1 MKKMKKSK
9 SLFAAILAVLSIGL
23 VSCGNENNPSQPSNN
38 PTTPSNNSQT
48 PSVKNSYTFDVN
60 GELKE
65 GMTVTL
71 IFKNNGSAIVEQ
83 ASVVYSVDD
92 ASKATVSGNKI
103 TFTGNGTVKITAT
116 YKGETIEKTVEV
128 AEGEHIY
135 TIAEAK
141 AASSDLNNLI
151 KMRGKVTASLGK
163 SAYISDT
170 TGGAYIYNW
179 SFNSADTA
187 ITNKSFTVGQTV
199 DITAFIVH
207 SNSKDKNG
215 NQNERGLQISNWN
228 SEKRE
233 RVSGTSAIVS
243 TTEVEAMKPIELD
256 EAGYKALT
264 YDKVGNLYTFEAE
277 YVSGNPKEKGV
288 NVKFKL
294 GNTDIVLRTDK
305 YDPASPSDTLVTGK
319 KYKITAPLSW
329 FNGAQFAYAS
339 SGVSI
344 VEADAKP
351 LEVSYTGNA
360 YVGQK
365 VTLETTASGVKVT
378 EGVTYTI
385 EEGIDLASLENGVL
399 TITGE
404 GTIKVKATY
413 VKDGKTLTA
422 EVTIN
427 ATALALSKLSEL
439 KSMTSGKVKS
449 RGYVM
454 GYTGTPRIDYGL
466 YDKVFIADGE
476 DYFIL
481 YKVKPE
487 QLTGIN
493 VGDLIEFTGDI
504 SHFPNGSVTTYETR
518 NNVITK
524 LTEADPSIVKPTA
537 TELTSSSATF
547 TFGQDNISKA
557 YKINQGVVISNTEDS
572 SGNMTVKFTLGSNEY
587 DLFMD
592 SRDYEITKDP
602 FTKLTV
608 GTVFNANVFAA
619 ASNFFCPSNIEIIS
633 QQEVLTMDKE
643 KAEINIHG
651 NDKTLQLNA
660 TYTGG
665 SNTDPI
671 VWSSS
676 AESVATVDQNGLVTG
691 VAVGETIITAK
702 KSETLSVQAK
712 ITVVDENITKVKVSF
727 NSDIADLLTIDDSA
741 KTATLTTQGITFLIK
756 QEGSPT
762 PLSQMKDYLSS
773 SNSLRFYQGY
783 SMEISVASGTIKAI
797 KPDSYAKKA
806 FTAKNISSTDFTV
819 TDIDTVSMKNT
830 TSSKISMK
838 AVKQVQIFSLEFTL
852 GE

>member
-23 VSCGNENNPSQPSNN
+23 VSCGNESSQPSSN

-103 TFTGNGTVKITAT
+103 TFTGNGSVKITAT

-141 AASSDLNNLI
+141 AAKSDMNNLI

-179 SFNSADTA
+179 SFNDADTA

-207 SNSKDKNG
+207 STNG
-215 NQNERGLQISNWN
+215 GERGLQISNWN
-228 SEKRE
+228 SGS
-233 RVSGTSAIVS
+233 RVNGTSAIVS

-305 YDPASPSDTLVTGK
+305 YDPASPSDTLVAGK

-344 VEADAKP
+344 VEADSEP
-351 LEVSYTGNA
+351 LEVSYTGDA
-360 YVGQK
+360 YVGEF
-365 VTLETTASGVKVT
+365 VNLVTTASGVKVT

-385 EEGIDLASLENGVL
+385 EEGSNLASLANGVL

-427 ATALALSKLSEL
+427 ATVLTLSKLSEL
-439 KSMTSGKVKS
+439 KSMTEGKKVKS

-454 GYTGTPRIDYGL
+454 GYTETPGSKSGL

-476 DYFIL
+476 DYYIL
-481 YKVKPE
+481 YKVLPE

-493 VGDLIEFTGDI
+493 VGDLIEFTGYINNFKQSD
-504 SHFPNGSVTTYETR
+504 VTTYGTTS
-518 NNVITK
+518 NVITK
-524 LTEADPSIVKPTA
+524 LTEADSSIVKPTA
-537 TELTSSSATF
+537 TELTSSSAAF
-547 TFGQDNISKA
+547 AFGQTNISKA
-557 YKINQGVVISNTEDS
+557 YKINQGVVISNTKDS
-572 SGNMTVKFTLGSNEY
+572 KGNMIVEFTLGLNEY
-587 DLFMD
+587 ELFIN
-592 SRDYEITKDP
+592 SSDYDITKDS
-602 FTKLTV
+602 FTKLIP
-608 GTVFNANVFAA
+608 GAVFNADVFAA
-619 ASNFFCPSNIEIIS
+619 ATNFFCPSNIEITG

-643 KAEINIHG
+643 EGTINIHG
-651 NDKTLQLNA
+651 NDKTLQLKA
-660 TYTGG
+660 TYAGG

-676 AESVATVDQNGLVTG
+676 AESVATVDQNGLVNG

-702 KSETLSVQAK
+702 KSETLKVQAK
-712 ITVVDENITKVKVSF
+712 ITVVDKNVTTVTIKTTDFDLTGVQKSSVDKTIKGLNFKISGPNNQGICNFKSNYFGIYKGNKIEISSNLGLINKVIF
-727 NSDIADLLTIDDSA
+727 TCNANGTA
-741 KTATLTTQGITFLIK
+741 KGGPKNFTGTNYTAGEEETGTWELAAGASSLTLTASEAQVQITQ
-756 QEGSPT
+756 
-762 PLSQMKDYLSS
+762 
-773 SNSLRFYQGY
+773 
-783 SMEISVASGTIKAI
+783 MEISYIPSA
-797 KPDSYAKKA
+797 
-806 FTAKNISSTDFTV
+806 
-819 TDIDTVSMKNT
+819 
-830 TSSKISMK
+830 
-838 AVKQVQIFSLEFTL
+838 E
-852 GE
+852 

>member
-23 VSCGNENNPSQPSNN
+23 VSCGNQQQ
-38 PTTPSNNSQT
+38 PSNNSQT
-48 PSVKNSYTFDVN
+48 ASVKNPYTFDVN

-103 TFTGNGTVKITAT
+103 TFTGNGSIKITAT

-141 AASSDLNNLI
+141 AAKSDMNNLI

-163 SAYISDT
+163 SAYISDS

-179 SFNSADTA
+179 YFNNADTA

-207 SNSKDKNG
+207 STNG
-215 NQNERGLQISNWN
+215 GERGLQISNFN
-228 SEKRE
+228 LEKKE

-277 YVSGNPKEKGV
+277 YVSGKPSKGSGE
-288 NVKFKL
+288 NVLFKL
-294 GNTDIVLRTDK
+294 GNTTITLRTDK
-305 YDPASPSDTLVTGK
+305 LDPAAPSDTLVAGK

-344 VEADAKP
+344 VEADSEP
-351 LEVSYTGNA
+351 LEVSYTGDA
-360 YVGQK
+360 YVGEF
-365 VTLETTASGVKVT
+365 VNLVTTASGVKVT

-385 EEGIDLASLENGVL
+385 EEGSNLASLANGVL

-427 ATALALSKLSEL
+427 ATVLTLSKLSEL
-439 KSMTSGKVKS
+439 KSMTEGKKVKS

-454 GYTGTPRIDYGL
+454 GYTETPRSKSGL

-476 DYFIL
+476 DYYIL
-481 YKVKPE
+481 YKVLPE

-493 VGDLIEFTGDI
+493 VGDLIEFTGYINNFKQSD
-504 SHFPNGSVTTYETR
+504 VTTYETTS
-518 NNVITK
+518 NVITK
-524 LTEADPSIVKPTA
+524 LTEADSSIVKPTA
-537 TELTSSSATF
+537 TELTSSSAAF
-547 TFGQDNISKA
+547 AFGQTNISKA
-557 YKINQGVVISNTEDS
+557 YKINQGVVISNTKDS
-572 SGNMTVKFTLGSNEY
+572 KGNMIVEFTLGLNEY
-587 DLFMD
+587 ELFIN
-592 SRDYEITKDP
+592 SSDYDITKDS
-602 FTKLTV
+602 FTKLIP
-608 GTVFNANVFAA
+608 GAVFNADVFAA
-619 ASNFFCPSNIEIIS
+619 ATNFFCPSNIEITG

-643 KAEINIHG
+643 EGTINIHG
-651 NDKTLQLNA
+651 NDKTLQLKA
-660 TYTGG
+660 TYAGG

-676 AESVATVDQNGLVTG
+676 AESVATVDQNGLVNG

-702 KSETLSVQAK
+702 KSETLKVQAK
-712 ITVVDENITKVKVSF
+712 ITVVDKNVTTVTIKTTDFDLTGVQKSSVDKTIKGLNFKISGPNNQGICNFKSNYFGIYKGNKIEISSNLGLINKVIF
-727 NSDIADLLTIDDSA
+727 TCNANGTA
-741 KTATLTTQGITFLIK
+741 KGGPKNFTGTNYTAGEEETGTWELAAGASSLTLTASEAQVQITQ
-756 QEGSPT
+756 
-762 PLSQMKDYLSS
+762 
-773 SNSLRFYQGY
+773 
-783 SMEISVASGTIKAI
+783 MEISYIPSA
-797 KPDSYAKKA
+797 
-806 FTAKNISSTDFTV
+806 
-819 TDIDTVSMKNT
+819 
-830 TSSKISMK
+830 
-838 AVKQVQIFSLEFTL
+838 E
-852 GE
+852 

>member
-9 SLFAAILAVLSIGL
+9 SLFAAVLAVLSIGL
-23 VSCGNENNPSQPSNN
+23 VSCGNESSQPSSN

-103 TFTGNGTVKITAT
+103 TFTGNGSIKITAT

-141 AASSDLNNLI
+141 AASSDASHLI
-151 KMRGKVTASLGK
+151 KMRGKVTASLGT

-179 SFNSADTA
+179 SYNNADTA
-187 ITNKSFTVGQTV
+187 ITNKAFTVGQTV

-207 SNSKDKNG
+207 STNG
-215 NQNERGLQISNWN
+215 GERGLQISNYN
-228 SEKRE
+228 SGS

-305 YDPASPSDTLVTGK
+305 YDPASPSDTLVAGK

-344 VEADAKP
+344 VEADSEP

-360 YVGQK
+360 YVGDK
-365 VTLETTASGVKVT
+365 VTLVTTASGVKVT

-385 EEGIDLASLENGVL
+385 EEGSNLASLENGVL

-404 GTIKVKATY
+404 GAIKVKATY

-427 ATALALSKLSEL
+427 ATALTLSKLSEL
-439 KSMTSGKVKS
+439 KSMTTGKVKS

-454 GYTGTPRIDYGL
+454 GYTGTPRSDSGL

-481 YKVKPE
+481 YKVQPE

-504 SHFPNGSVTTYETR
+504 QHYKQADVTTYETK

-524 LTEADPSIVKPTA
+524 LTEADSSIVKPTA
-537 TELTSSSATF
+537 TELTSSSAAF
-547 TFGQDNISKA
+547 AFGQANISKA
-557 YKINQGVVISNTEDS
+557 YKINQGVVTSNTKDS
-572 SGNMTVKFTLGSNEY
+572 KGNMTVKFTLGSNEY
-587 DLFMD
+587 ELFMD
-592 SRDYEITKDP
+592 SRDYDITKDP

-608 GTVFNANVFAA
+608 GAVFNADVFAA
-619 ASNFFCPSNIEIIS
+619 ASNFFCPSNIEITGE
-633 QQEVLTMDKE
+633 QEVLTLDKKE
-643 KAEINIHG
+643 GEINIHG

-660 TYTGG
+660 TYTGT
-665 SNTDPI
+665 NADPI

-691 VAVGETIITAK
+691 VAVGETTITAK

-727 NSDIADLLTIDDSA
+727 NSGIANLLTIDDST
-741 KTATLTTQGITFLIK
+741 KTATFTTQGITFLIK
-756 QEGSPT
+756 QGGSNT
-762 PLSQMKDYLSS
+762 PLSQMKNYLSK
-773 SNSLRFYQGY
+773 NSLRFYKDY

-797 KPDSYAKKA
+797 RPDSYAKKA
-806 FTAKNISSTDFTV
+806 FTAENISSKDFTV
-819 TDIDTVSMKNT
+819 TDTDTVSMKNT
-830 TSSKISMK
+830 TSSKISMT
-838 AVKQVQIFSLEFTL
+838 AVNQVQIYSLEFTL
-852 GE
+852 GD

>member
-48 PSVKNSYTFDVN
+48 PSVKSSYTFDVN

-103 TFTGNGTVKITAT
+103 TFTGNGSVKITAT
-116 YKGETIEKTVEV
+116 YKGETIEKTIEV

-141 AASSDLNNLI
+141 AATSDANNLI
-151 KMRGKVTASLGK
+151 KMRGKVTASLGT
-163 SAYISDT
+163 SAYISDS

-179 SFNSADTA
+179 SFNNADTA

-207 SNSKDKNG
+207 STNKG
-215 NQNERGLQISNWN
+215 ERGLQISNYN
-228 SEKRE
+228 SGS

-305 YDPASPSDTLVTGK
+305 YDPASPSDTLVAGK

-360 YVGQK
+360 YVGK
-365 VTLETTASGVKVT
+365 EVTLVTTASGVKVT

-385 EEGIDLASLENGVL
+385 EEGSDLASLENDVL

-454 GYTGTPRIDYGL
+454 GHTGTPRSDYGL
-466 YDKVFIADGE
+466 YDKVFVADGE

-481 YKVKPE
+481 YKVQPE
-487 QLTGIN
+487 QLTGIK

-504 SHFPNGSVTTYETR
+504 SHYANGSVTTYETK

-524 LTEADPSIVKPTA
+524 LTEADSSIVKPTA
-537 TELTSSSATF
+537 TELTSTSAAF
-547 TFGQDNISKA
+547 AFGQANISKA
-557 YKINQGVVISNTEDS
+557 FKINQGVVVSNTEDS

-602 FTKLTV
+602 FTKLTA
-608 GTVFNANVFAA
+608 GAVFNANVFAA
-619 ASNFFCPSNIEIIS
+619 ATNFFCPSNIEITS
-633 QQEVLTMDKE
+633 QQEVFTMDKE

-702 KSETLSVQAK
+702 KSETLKAQAR
-712 ITVVDENITKVKVSF
+712 ITVVDENITTVTVSF

-756 QEGSPT
+756 QEGSTT
-762 PLSQMKDYLSS
+762 PLSDMKKYLSN
-773 SNSLRFYQGY
+773 NSLRFYKGY

-797 KPDSYAKKA
+797 KPDSYSSKA
-806 FTAKNISSTDFTV
+806 FTKDNIQSNDFTV

-830 TSSKISMK
+830 TSSKISMT
-838 AVKQVQIFSLEFTL
+838 ARNQVRIFSLEFTL
-852 GE
+852 GD

>member
-141 AASSDLNNLI
+141 AANSNANKLI
-151 KMRGKVTASLGK
+151 KMRGKVTASLGT
-163 SAYISDT
+163 SAYISDS

-179 SFNSADTA
+179 LFNNADTA

-215 NQNERGLQISNWN
+215 NQNERGLQISNYN
-228 SEKRE
+228 SGS

-264 YDKVGNLYTFEAE
+264 YNKVGNLYTFEAE
-277 YVSGNPKEKGV
+277 YVSGKPSKGTGV

-305 YDPASPSDTLVTGK
+305 FDPAAPSDTLVAGK

-344 VEADAKP
+344 VDADAKP
-351 LEVSYTGNA
+351 LEVSYTGDA
-360 YVGQK
+360 YVGK
-365 VTLETTASGVKVT
+365 EVTLVTTANGVKVT

-385 EEGIDLASLENGVL
+385 EEGSDLASLENDVL

-454 GYTGTPRIDYGL
+454 GYTGTPRIDSGL

-487 QLTGIN
+487 QLNGIN

-504 SHFPNGSVTTYETR
+504 QHYKQGDVTTYETK

-524 LTEADPSIVKPTA
+524 LTEADSSIVKPTD
-537 TELTSSSATF
+537 TELTSTSAAF
-547 TFGQDNISKA
+547 AFGQANISKA
-557 YKINQGVVISNTEDS
+557 YKINQGVVVSNTEDS

-592 SRDYEITKDP
+592 SRDYDITKDP
-602 FTKLTV
+602 FTKLTA
-608 GTVFNANVFAA
+608 GAVFNADVFAA
-619 ASNFFCPSNIEIIS
+619 ASNFFCPSNIEITS
-633 QQEVLTMDKE
+633 QQEVLTLDKE
-643 KAEINIHG
+643 EGTINIHG

-660 TYTGG
+660 TYGG
-665 SNTDPI
+665 TNTAPI

-676 AESVATVDQNGLVTG
+676 VESVATVNQNGLVTG

-712 ITVVDENITKVKVSF
+712 ITVVDENITKVTISASDLTEAVAGAVNQEVKGIKIEISNGLVNVANIRVYKGKTLKLTSNIGLMTKVVF
-727 NSDIADLLTIDDSA
+727 TCIASGDA
-741 KTATLTTQGITFLIK
+741 KYGPGCFTGTNYTAGEEETGTWELAAGASSLTLTAEKNQVRITQ
-756 QEGSPT
+756 
-762 PLSQMKDYLSS
+762 
-773 SNSLRFYQGY
+773 
-783 SMEISVASGTIKAI
+783 MEISYIPSA
-797 KPDSYAKKA
+797 
-806 FTAKNISSTDFTV
+806 
-819 TDIDTVSMKNT
+819 
-830 TSSKISMK
+830 
-838 AVKQVQIFSLEFTL
+838 E
-852 GE
+852 

>member
-1 MKKMKKSK
+1 MKKSK

-103 TFTGNGTVKITAT
+103 TFTGNGSIKITAT

-141 AASSDLNNLI
+141 AATSNANNLI

-163 SAYISDT
+163 SAYISDS

-207 SNSKDKNG
+207 STNG
-215 NQNERGLQISNWN
+215 GERGLQISNWN
-228 SEKRE
+228 SEKKE
-233 RVSGTSAIVS
+233 RVNGTSAIVS
-243 TTEVEAMKPIELD
+243 TTEVEAMEPIELD
-256 EAGYKALT
+256 EAGFKALT

-277 YVSGNPKEKGV
+277 YVSGKPSKGTGV

-294 GNTDIVLRTDK
+294 GNTDIVLRTDS
-305 YDPASPSDTLVTGK
+305 YDPAVPSDTLVAGK

-360 YVGQK
+360 YVGEI
-365 VTLETTASGVKVT
+365 VNLETTASGVKVT

-385 EEGIDLASLENGVL
+385 EEGSNLASLENGVL

-427 ATALALSKLSEL
+427 ATALTLSKLSAL
-439 KSMTSGKVKS
+439 KSMTTGKVKS

-454 GYTGTPRIDYGL
+454 GYTGTPRSDSGL

-481 YKVKPE
+481 YKVQPE

-504 SHFPNGSVTTYETR
+504 QHYKQANVTTYETAH
-518 NNVITK
+518 NVITK
-524 LTEADPSIVKPTA
+524 LTEADSSIVKPTA
-537 TELTSSSATF
+537 TELTSSSAAF
-547 TFGQDNISKA
+547 TFGQANISKA
-557 YKINQGVVISNTEDS
+557 YKINQAVVISNTEDS
-572 SGNMTVKFTLGSNEY
+572 KGNMTVKFTLGSNEY
-587 DLFMD
+587 ELFMD
-592 SRDYEITKDP
+592 SRDYDITKDP
-602 FTKLTV
+602 FTELKA
-608 GTVFNANVFAA
+608 GAVFNADVFAA
-619 ASNFFCPSNIEIIS
+619 ATNFFCPSNIEITGE
-633 QQEVLTMDKE
+633 QEVLTLDKKE
-643 KAEINIHG
+643 GEINIRG

-702 KSETLSVQAK
+702 KSETLKAQAK
-712 ITVVDENITKVKVSF
+712 ITVVDENITKVTVSF
-727 NSDIADLLTIDDSA
+727 SSDIADLLTIDNSA

-756 QEGSPT
+756 QEDSPT
-762 PLSQMKDYLSS
+762 PLSQMKDYLSK
-773 SNSLRFYQGY
+773 NSLRFYKGY

-806 FTAKNISSTDFTV
+806 FTADNISSNDFTV

-830 TSSKISMK
+830 TSSKISMT
-838 AVKQVQIFSLEFTL
+838 AVSQVQIYSLEFTL
-852 GE
+852 GD

>member
-23 VSCGNENNPSQPSNN
+23 VSCGNESSQPSSN

-103 TFTGNGTVKITAT
+103 TFTGNGSIKITAT

-141 AASSDLNNLI
+141 AASSDASHLI
-151 KMRGKVTASLGK
+151 KMRGKVTASLGT

-179 SFNSADTA
+179 SYNNADTA
-187 ITNKSFTVGQTV
+187 ITNKAFTVGQTV

-207 SNSKDKNG
+207 STNG
-215 NQNERGLQISNWN
+215 GERGLQISNYN
-228 SEKRE
+228 SGS

-305 YDPASPSDTLVTGK
+305 YDPASPSDTLVAGK

-344 VEADAKP
+344 VEADSEP

-360 YVGQK
+360 YVGDK
-365 VTLETTASGVKVT
+365 VTLVTTASGVKVT

-385 EEGIDLASLENGVL
+385 EEGSNLASLENGVL

-404 GTIKVKATY
+404 GAIKVKATY

-427 ATALALSKLSEL
+427 ATALTLSKLSEL
-439 KSMTSGKVKS
+439 KSMTTGKVKS

-454 GYTGTPRIDYGL
+454 GYTGTPRSDSGL

-481 YKVKPE
+481 YKVQPE

-504 SHFPNGSVTTYETR
+504 QHYKQADVTTYETK

-524 LTEADPSIVKPTA
+524 LTEADSSIVKPTA
-537 TELTSSSATF
+537 TELTSSSAAF
-547 TFGQDNISKA
+547 AFGQANISKA
-557 YKINQGVVISNTEDS
+557 YKINQGVVTSNTKDS
-572 SGNMTVKFTLGSNEY
+572 KGNMTVKFTLGSNEY
-587 DLFMD
+587 ELFMD
-592 SRDYEITKDP
+592 SRDYDITKDP

-608 GTVFNANVFAA
+608 GAVFNADVFAA
-619 ASNFFCPSNIEIIS
+619 ASNFFCPSNIEITGE
-633 QQEVLTMDKE
+633 QEVLTLDKKE
-643 KAEINIHG
+643 GEINIHG

-660 TYTGG
+660 TYTGTNAG
-665 SNTDPI
+665 AIT
-671 VWSSS
+671 WSSS
-676 AESVATVDQNGLVTG
+676 VESVATVDQNGLVTG

-702 KSETLSVQAK
+702 KSETLYAQAK

-727 NSDIADLLTIDDSA
+727 NSGIANLLTIDDST
-741 KTATLTTQGITFLIK
+741 KTATFTTQGITFLIK
-756 QEGSPT
+756 QGGSNT
-762 PLSQMKDYLSS
+762 PLSQMKNYLSR
-773 SNSLRFYQGY
+773 NSLRFYKDY

-806 FTAKNISSTDFTV
+806 FTAENISSKDFTV
-819 TDIDTVSMKNT
+819 TDTDTVSMKNT
-830 TSSKISMK
+830 TSSKISMT
-838 AVKQVQIFSLEFTL
+838 AVNQVQIYSLEFTL
-852 GE
+852 GD

>member
-1 MKKMKKSK
+1 MKKSK

-23 VSCGNENNPSQPSNN
+23 VSCGNKSSQPSSN

-71 IFKNNGSAIVEQ
+71 IFKNNGSAIIEQ

-103 TFTGNGTVKITAT
+103 TFTGNGSIKITAT

-141 AASSDLNNLI
+141 AASSDASHLI
-151 KMRGKVTASLGK
+151 KMRGKVTASLGT

-179 SFNSADTA
+179 SYNNADTA
-187 ITNKSFTVGQTV
+187 ITNKAFTVGQTV

-207 SNSKDKNG
+207 STNG
-215 NQNERGLQISNWN
+215 GERGLQISNYN
-228 SEKRE
+228 SGS

-305 YDPASPSDTLVTGK
+305 YDPASPSDTLVAGK

-344 VEADAKP
+344 VEADSEP

-360 YVGQK
+360 YVGDK
-365 VTLETTASGVKVT
+365 VTLVTTASGVKVT

-385 EEGIDLASLENGVL
+385 EEGSNLASLENGVL

-404 GTIKVKATY
+404 GAIKVKATY

-427 ATALALSKLSEL
+427 ATALTLSKLSEL
-439 KSMTSGKVKS
+439 KSMTTGKVKS

-454 GYTGTPRIDYGL
+454 GYTGTPRSDSGL
-466 YDKVFIADGE
+466 YDKVFVADGE

-481 YKVKPE
+481 YKVQPE

-504 SHFPNGSVTTYETR
+504 QHYKQADVTTYETK

-524 LTEADPSIVKPTA
+524 LTEADSSIVKPTA
-537 TELTSSSATF
+537 TELTSSSAAF
-547 TFGQDNISKA
+547 AFGQANISKA
-557 YKINQGVVISNTEDS
+557 YKINQGVVTSNTKDS
-572 SGNMTVKFTLGSNEY
+572 KGNMTVKFTLGSNEY
-587 DLFMD
+587 ELFMD
-592 SRDYEITKDP
+592 SRDYDITKDP
-602 FTKLTV
+602 FTILTV
-608 GTVFNANVFAA
+608 GAVFNADVFAA
-619 ASNFFCPSNIEIIS
+619 ASNFFCPSNIEITGE
-633 QQEVLTMDKE
+633 QEVLTLDKKE
-643 KAEINIHG
+643 GEINIHG

-660 TYTGG
+660 TYTGT
-665 SNTDPI
+665 NADPI

-691 VAVGETIITAK
+691 VTVGETTITAK

-727 NSDIADLLTIDDSA
+727 NSGIANLLTIDDST
-741 KTATLTTQGITFLIK
+741 KTATFTTQGITFLIK
-756 QEGSPT
+756 QGGSNT
-762 PLSQMKDYLSS
+762 PLSQMKNYLSK
-773 SNSLRFYQGY
+773 NSLRFYKDY

-806 FTAKNISSTDFTV
+806 FTAENISSKDFTV
-819 TDIDTVSMKNT
+819 TDTDTVSMKNT
-830 TSSKISMK
+830 TSSKISMT
-838 AVKQVQIFSLEFTL
+838 AVNQVQIYSLEFTL
-852 GE
+852 GD

>member
-103 TFTGNGTVKITAT
+103 TFTGNGSIKITAT

-141 AASSDLNNLI
+141 AASSDANNLI
-151 KMRGKVTASLGK
+151 KMRGKVTASLGT
-163 SAYISDT
+163 SAYISDS

-179 SFNSADTA
+179 SFNNADTA

-207 SNSKDKNG
+207 STNG
-215 NQNERGLQISNWN
+215 GERGLQISNYN
-228 SEKRE
+228 REKKE
-233 RVSGTSAIVS
+233 RVNGTSAIVS

-256 EAGYKALT
+256 EAGFKALT

-277 YVSGNPKEKGV
+277 YVSGKPSKGTGV

-294 GNTDIVLRTDK
+294 GNTDIVLRTDS
-305 YDPASPSDTLVTGK
+305 YDPAVPSDTLVTGK

-454 GYTGTPRIDYGL
+454 GYTETPRSDFGL
-466 YDKVFIADGE
+466 YDKVFVADGE

-481 YKVKPE
+481 YKVQPE

-504 SHFPNGSVTTYETR
+504 SHYTNGSVTTYETK

-537 TELTSSSATF
+537 TELTSSSAAF
-547 TFGQDNISKA
+547 AFGQDNISKA

-572 SGNMTVKFTLGSNEY
+572 SGNMTVKFTLGSYEY

-592 SRDYEITKDP
+592 SRDYDITKDP
-602 FTKLTV
+602 FTKLTA
-608 GTVFNANVFAA
+608 GAVFNADVFAA
-619 ASNFFCPSNIEIIS
+619 ATNFFCPSNIEIVS
-633 QQEVLTMDKE
+633 QQEMLTMDKE

-665 SNTDPI
+665 SNTDSI

-702 KSETLSVQAK
+702 KSETLKAQAK
-712 ITVVDENITKVKVSF
+712 ITVVNENITTVTVSF
-727 NSDIADLLTIDDSA
+727 NSDIANLLTIDDSA
-741 KTATLTTQGITFLIK
+741 KTATFTTKGITFLIK
-756 QEGSPT
+756 QEDSPT
-762 PLSQMKDYLSS
+762 PISDVKKYLSK
-773 SNSLRFYQGY
+773 NSLRFYQGY

-797 KPDSYAKKA
+797 SPDSFSSKA
-806 FTAKNISSTDFTV
+806 FTKDSISSTDFTV
-819 TDIDTVSMKNT
+819 TDTDTVSMNNT
-830 TSSKISMK
+830 TSSKISMTAK
-838 AVKQVQIFSLEFTL
+838 SQVRIFSLEFTL

>member
-23 VSCGNENNPSQPSNN
+23 VSCGNESSQPSSN

-103 TFTGNGTVKITAT
+103 TFTGNGSIKITAT

-141 AASSDLNNLI
+141 AASSDASHLI
-151 KMRGKVTASLGK
+151 KMRGKVTASLGT

-179 SFNSADTA
+179 SYNNADTA
-187 ITNKSFTVGQTV
+187 ITNNAFTVGQTV

-207 SNSKDKNG
+207 SNKKDKNG
-215 NQNERGLQISNWN
+215 NQIERGLQISNYN
-228 SEKRE
+228 SGS

-277 YVSGNPKEKGV
+277 YVSGKPSKGTGV
-288 NVKFKL
+288 DVKFKL

-305 YDPASPSDTLVTGK
+305 FDPAAPSDTLVAGK

-329 FNGAQFAYAS
+329 FNGSQFAYAS

-360 YVGQK
+360 YVGK
-365 VTLETTASGVKVT
+365 EVTLVTTASGVKVT

-385 EEGIDLASLENGVL
+385 EEGSDLASLENDVL

-439 KSMTSGKVKS
+439 KSMTTGKVKS

-454 GYTGTPRIDYGL
+454 GYTGTPRIDSGL
-466 YDKVFIADGE
+466 YDKVFVADGE

-504 SHFPNGSVTTYETR
+504 QHYKQGDVTTYETK

-524 LTEADPSIVKPTA
+524 LTEADSSIVKPTA
-537 TELTSSSATF
+537 TELTSSSAAF
-547 TFGQDNISKA
+547 AFGQANISKA
-557 YKINQGVVISNTEDS
+557 FKINQGVVVSNTEDS

-587 DLFMD
+587 ELFMD
-592 SRDYEITKDP
+592 WRDYDITKDP
-602 FTKLTV
+602 FTKLTA
-608 GTVFNANVFAA
+608 GAVFNADVFAA
-619 ASNFFCPSNIEIIS
+619 ASNFFCPSNIEITS
-633 QQEVLTMDKE
+633 QQEVLTLDKE
-643 KAEINIHG
+643 EGTINIHG

-660 TYTGG
+660 TYGG
-665 SNTDPI
+665 TNTAPI

-676 AESVATVDQNGLVTG
+676 AESVATVNQNGLVTG

-702 KSETLSVQAK
+702 KSETLKVQAK
-712 ITVVDENITKVKVSF
+712 ITVVDVNITKVTISASDLTEMETAGAVNQEVKGIKIEISNGIVNVANIRVYKGKTLKLTSNIGLMTKVVF
-727 NSDIADLLTIDDSA
+727 TC
-741 KTATLTTQGITFLIK
+741 TASGDAIYGPGCFTGTNFTAGEGETGTWELAAGASSLTLTASKKQVRITQ
-756 QEGSPT
+756 
-762 PLSQMKDYLSS
+762 
-773 SNSLRFYQGY
+773 
-783 SMEISVASGTIKAI
+783 MEISYIPSA
-797 KPDSYAKKA
+797 
-806 FTAKNISSTDFTV
+806 
-819 TDIDTVSMKNT
+819 
-830 TSSKISMK
+830 
-838 AVKQVQIFSLEFTL
+838 E
-852 GE
+852 

>member
-23 VSCGNENNPSQPSNN
+23 VSCGNESSQPSSN

-103 TFTGNGTVKITAT
+103 TFTGNGSIKITAT

-141 AASSDLNNLI
+141 AASSDASHLI
-151 KMRGKVTASLGK
+151 KMRGKVTASLGT

-179 SFNSADTA
+179 SYNNADTA
-187 ITNKSFTVGQTV
+187 ITNKAFTVGQTV

-207 SNSKDKNG
+207 SNKKDKNG
-215 NQNERGLQISNWN
+215 NQIERGLQISNYN
-228 SEKRE
+228 SGS

-277 YVSGNPKEKGV
+277 YVSGKPSKGTGV
-288 NVKFKL
+288 DVKFKL

-305 YDPASPSDTLVTGK
+305 FDPAAPSDTLVAGK

-329 FNGAQFAYAS
+329 FNGSQFAYAS

-360 YVGQK
+360 YVGEF
-365 VTLETTASGVKVT
+365 VNLVTTASGVKVT

-385 EEGIDLASLENGVL
+385 EEGSNLASLENGVL

-427 ATALALSKLSEL
+427 ATVLALSKLSEL
-439 KSMTSGKVKS
+439 KSMTKGEKVKS

-454 GYTGTPRIDYGL
+454 GYTGTPRSDTGL

-476 DYFIL
+476 NYFIL
-481 YKVKPE
+481 YKVLPE
-487 QLTGIN
+487 QLTGIS
-493 VGDLIEFTGDI
+493 VGDLIEFTGYIQHYKQSD
-504 SHFPNGSVTTYETR
+504 VTTYETVT
-518 NNVITK
+518 NVITK
-524 LTEADPSIVKPTA
+524 LTEADSSIVKPTA

-547 TFGQDNISKA
+547 TFGQANISKA
-557 YKINQGVVISNTEDS
+557 YKINQGVVISNTKDS
-572 SGNMTVKFTLGSNEY
+572 KGNMTVKFTLGSNEY
-587 DLFMD
+587 ELFMD
-592 SRDYEITKDP
+592 SRDYDITKDP
-602 FTKLTV
+602 FTKLKV
-608 GTVFNANVFAA
+608 GAVFNANVFAA
-619 ASNFFCPSNIEIIS
+619 ASNFFCPSNIEITGE
-633 QQEVLTMDKE
+633 QDVLTMDKKE
-643 KAEINIHG
+643 GTINIHG

-660 TYTGG
+660 TYTGT
-665 SNTDPI
+665 NADPI

-691 VAVGETIITAK
+691 VAVGETTITAK
-702 KSETLSVQAK
+702 KSETLYVQAK
-712 ITVVDENITKVKVSF
+712 ITVVDENITKVTISYSDLTETKAGAVNQEVKGIKVEIS
-727 NSDIADLLTIDDSA
+727 NGIVNDDM
-741 KTATLTTQGITFLIK
+741 F
-756 QEGSPT
+756 
-762 PLSQMKDYLSS
+762 
-773 SNSLRFYQGY
+773 RVYQGQTLKLTSNIGLMKKVVFTCTENGTTKGGPKNFTGTNY
-783 SMEISVASGTIKAI
+783 TAGTGKTGTWELAAGASSLTLNASKQVRITQMEISYIPSA
-797 KPDSYAKKA
+797 
-806 FTAKNISSTDFTV
+806 
-819 TDIDTVSMKNT
+819 
-830 TSSKISMK
+830 
-838 AVKQVQIFSLEFTL
+838 E
-852 GE
+852 

>member
-103 TFTGNGTVKITAT
+103 TFTGNGSIKITAT

-141 AASSDLNNLI
+141 AATSNANNLI

-163 SAYISDT
+163 SAYISDS

-207 SNSKDKNG
+207 STNG
-215 NQNERGLQISNWN
+215 GERGLQISNWN
-228 SEKRE
+228 SEKKE
-233 RVSGTSAIVS
+233 RVNGTSAIVS
-243 TTEVEAMKPIELD
+243 TTEVEAMEPIELD
-256 EAGYKALT
+256 EAGFKALT

-277 YVSGNPKEKGV
+277 YVSGKPSKGTGV

-294 GNTDIVLRTDK
+294 GNTDIVLRTDS
-305 YDPASPSDTLVTGK
+305 YDPAAPSDTLVAGK
-319 KYKITAPLSW
+319 TYKITAPLSW

-360 YVGQK
+360 YVGEI
-365 VTLETTASGVKVT
+365 VNLETTASGVKVT

-385 EEGIDLASLENGVL
+385 EEGSNLASLENGVL

-427 ATALALSKLSEL
+427 ATVLTLSKLSEL
-439 KSMTSGKVKS
+439 KSMTEGKKVKS

-454 GYTGTPRIDYGL
+454 GHTGTPRSDSGL
-466 YDKVFIADGE
+466 YDKVFVADGE

-481 YKVKPE
+481 YKVLPE
-487 QLTGIN
+487 QLTGIK
-493 VGDLIEFTGDI
+493 VGDLIEFTGYIKNFKQSD
-504 SHFPNGSVTTYETR
+504 VTTYETVT
-518 NNVITK
+518 NVITK
-524 LTEADPSIVKPTA
+524 LTEADSSIVKSTV
-537 TELTSSSATF
+537 TELTSSSAAF
-547 TFGQDNISKA
+547 AFGQANISKA
-557 YKINQGVVISNTEDS
+557 YKINHGVVISNTKNS
-572 SGNMTVKFTLGSNEY
+572 KGNMTVKFTLGSNEY

-592 SRDYEITKDP
+592 SRDYDITNDP
-602 FTKLTV
+602 FTKLIP
-608 GTVFNANVFAA
+608 GAVFNANVFAA
-619 ASNFFCPSNIEIIS
+619 ATNFFCPSNIEITGK
-633 QQEVLTMDKE
+633 QEVLTLDKKE
-643 KAEINIHG
+643 GEINIHG
-651 NDKTLQLNA
+651 DDKTLQLNA
-660 TYTGG
+660 TYAGG
-665 SNTDPI
+665 TNTDPI

-702 KSETLSVQAK
+702 KSETLKVQAK
-712 ITVVDENITKVKVSF
+712 ITVVDKTVTKVTISYSDLTVTEAGAINQEVKGIKIEISNGIVNNDRFRVYKGQTLKLTSNIGLMTKVVFTCTESGTTKGGPGCF
-727 NSDIADLLTIDDSA
+727 TGTNYTAGKE
-741 KTATLTTQGITFLIK
+741 KTGIWELAVGASSLTLTAYTNQVRITQ
-756 QEGSPT
+756 
-762 PLSQMKDYLSS
+762 
-773 SNSLRFYQGY
+773 
-783 SMEISVASGTIKAI
+783 MEISYIPSA
-797 KPDSYAKKA
+797 
-806 FTAKNISSTDFTV
+806 
-819 TDIDTVSMKNT
+819 
-830 TSSKISMK
+830 
-838 AVKQVQIFSLEFTL
+838 E
-852 GE
+852 

>member
-23 VSCGNENNPSQPSNN
+23 VSCGNESSQPSSN
-38 PTTPSNNSQT
+38 PTTPSSNSQT

-103 TFTGNGTVKITAT
+103 TFTGNGSIKITAT

-141 AASSDLNNLI
+141 AASSDASHLI
-151 KMRGKVTASLGK
+151 KMRGKVTASLGT

-179 SFNSADTA
+179 SYNNADTA
-187 ITNKSFTVGQTV
+187 ITNKAFTVGQTV

-207 SNSKDKNG
+207 STNG
-215 NQNERGLQISNWN
+215 GERGLQISNYN
-228 SEKRE
+228 SGS

-305 YDPASPSDTLVTGK
+305 YDPASPSDTLVAGK

-344 VEADAKP
+344 VETDSKP

-385 EEGIDLASLENGVL
+385 EEGSNLASLENGVL

-427 ATALALSKLSEL
+427 ATSLTLSKLSEL

-449 RGYVM
+449 RGYIM
-454 GYTGTPRIDYGL
+454 GYTGTPRSDSGL

-481 YKVKPE
+481 YKVQPK

-504 SHFPNGSVTTYETR
+504 SHYLNESVTTYETK

-524 LTEADPSIVKPTA
+524 LTETDSSIIKPTA
-537 TELTSSSATF
+537 TELTSSSAVF
-547 TFGQDNISKA
+547 AFGQANISKA
-557 YKINQGVVISNTEDS
+557 YKINQGVVVSNTEDS
-572 SGNMTVKFTLGSNEY
+572 KGNMTVKFTLGSNEY

-592 SRDYEITKDP
+592 KLDYDITKDP
-602 FTKLTV
+602 FTKLKA
-608 GTVFNANVFAA
+608 GAVFNADVFAA
-619 ASNFFCPSNIEIIS
+619 ASNFFCPSNIQITGE
-633 QQEVLTMDKE
+633 QEVLTLDKKE
-643 KAEINIHG
+643 GTINIHD
-651 NDKTLQLNA
+651 NNKTLQLNA
-660 TYTGG
+660 TYTGTNA
-665 SNTDPI
+665 SAI

-702 KSETLSVQAK
+702 KSETLKVQAK
-712 ITVVDENITKVKVSF
+712 ITVVDKNVTTVTIKSTDFGLSGVQKSIVDKTIKGLNFKISGPNTSGICNFKPNYFGIYKGNKIEISCNLGLINKVIFTCNANGTAKGGPKNFTGTNYTAGEEETGIWELATGASSLSLTASEAQVQIT
-727 NSDIADLLTIDDSA
+727 
-741 KTATLTTQGITFLIK
+741 Q
-756 QEGSPT
+756 
-762 PLSQMKDYLSS
+762 
-773 SNSLRFYQGY
+773 
-783 SMEISVASGTIKAI
+783 MEISYIPSA
-797 KPDSYAKKA
+797 
-806 FTAKNISSTDFTV
+806 
-819 TDIDTVSMKNT
+819 
-830 TSSKISMK
+830 
-838 AVKQVQIFSLEFTL
+838 E
-852 GE
+852 

>member
-103 TFTGNGTVKITAT
+103 TFTGNGSIKITAT

-141 AASSDLNNLI
+141 AAKSDLNNLI

-207 SNSKDKNG
+207 STNG
-215 NQNERGLQISNWN
+215 GERGLQISNWN
-228 SEKRE
+228 SEKKE

-256 EAGYKALT
+256 EAGFKALT
-264 YDKVGNLYTFEAE
+264 SDKVGNLYTFEAE
-277 YVSGNPKEKGV
+277 YVNGKPSKGTGA

-294 GNTDIVLRTDK
+294 GNTDIVLRTDS
-305 YDPASPSDTLVTGK
+305 YDPAVPSDTLVTGK

-344 VEADAKP
+344 VEADSEP

-360 YVGQK
+360 YVGEI
-365 VTLETTASGVKVT
+365 VNLETTASGVKVT

-385 EEGIDLASLENGVL
+385 EEGSNLASLENGVL

-454 GYTGTPRIDYGL
+454 GYTGTPRSDSGL

-481 YKVKPE
+481 YKVQPE
-487 QLTGIN
+487 QLTGII

-504 SHFPNGSVTTYETR
+504 QHYKQGDVTTYETAH
-518 NNVITK
+518 NVITK
-524 LTEADPSIVKPTA
+524 LTKADSSIVKPTA
-537 TELTSSSATF
+537 TELTSSSAAF

-557 YKINQGVVISNTEDS
+557 YKINHGVVVSNTEDS
-572 SGNMTVKFTLGSNEY
+572 KGNMTVKFTLGSNEY
-587 DLFMD
+587 ELFMD
-592 SRDYEITKDP
+592 SRDYDITKDP
-602 FTKLTV
+602 FTKLKA
-608 GTVFNANVFAA
+608 GAVFNADVFAA
-619 ASNFFCPSNIEIIS
+619 ATNFFCPSNIEITGE
-633 QQEVLTMDKE
+633 QEVLTLDKKE
-643 KAEINIHG
+643 GEINIRG

-665 SNTDPI
+665 SNTAAI

-702 KSETLSVQAK
+702 KSETLYAQAK
-712 ITVVDENITKVKVSF
+712 ITVVDENITKVTVSF
-727 NSDIADLLTIDDSA
+727 NSDIANLLTIDDSA
-741 KTATLTTQGITFLIK
+741 KTATFTTQGITFLIK
-756 QEGSPT
+756 QEGSLT
-762 PLSQMKDYLSS
+762 PLSQMKDYLKG
-773 SNSLRFYQGY
+773 NSLRFYKGY

-806 FTAKNISSTDFTV
+806 FTAENISSTDFTV
-819 TDIDTVSMKNT
+819 TDTDTVSMNNN
-830 TSSKISMK
+830 TSSKISMSAK
-838 AVKQVQIFSLEFTL
+838 NQVQIYSLEFTL

>member
-23 VSCGNENNPSQPSNN
+23 VSCGNESSQPSSN

-103 TFTGNGTVKITAT
+103 TFTGNGSVKITAT

-141 AASSDLNNLI
+141 AAKSDMNNLI

-179 SFNSADTA
+179 SFNDADTA

-207 SNSKDKNG
+207 STNG
-215 NQNERGLQISNWN
+215 GERGLQISNWN
-228 SEKRE
+228 SGS
-233 RVSGTSAIVS
+233 RVNGTSAIVS

-305 YDPASPSDTLVTGK
+305 YDPASPSDTLVAGK

-344 VEADAKP
+344 VEADSEP
-351 LEVSYTGNA
+351 LEVSYTGDA
-360 YVGQK
+360 YVGEF
-365 VTLETTASGVKVT
+365 VNLVTTASGVKVT

-385 EEGIDLASLENGVL
+385 EEGSNLASLANGVL

-427 ATALALSKLSEL
+427 ATILALSKLSEL
-439 KSMTSGKVKS
+439 KSKNKGEKVKS

-454 GYTGTPRIDYGL
+454 GYTETPRSDSEL
-466 YDKVFIADGE
+466 YDKVFVADGE
-476 DYFIL
+476 DYYIL
-481 YKVKPE
+481 YKVLPE

-493 VGDLIEFTGDI
+493 VGDLIEFTGYI
-504 SHFPNGSVTTYETR
+504 QNFEQPNVTTYETTS
-518 NNVITK
+518 NVITK
-524 LTEADPSIVKPTA
+524 LTEADSSIVKPTA
-537 TELTSSSATF
+537 TELTSSSAAF
-547 TFGQDNISKA
+547 AFGQTNISKA
-557 YKINQGVVISNTEDS
+557 YKINQGVVISNTKDS
-572 SGNMTVKFTLGSNEY
+572 KGNMIVEFTLGLNEY
-587 DLFMD
+587 ELFMD
-592 SRDYEITKDP
+592 KRDYDITKDP
-602 FTKLTV
+602 FTNLKI
-608 GTVFNANVFAA
+608 GTVFNADVFAA
-619 ASNFFCPSNIEIIS
+619 ATNFFCPSNIKITGE
-633 QQEVLTMDKE
+633 QEVLIMDKKE
-643 KAEINIHG
+643 GTINIHG

-660 TYTGG
+660 TYAGG
-665 SNTDPI
+665 TNTDPI

-712 ITVVDENITKVKVSF
+712 ITVVDKNVTTVTISYSDLTETAAGAVNQEVKGIKIEISTGIVSTDNFRVYKGETLKLTSNIGLMTKVVFTCTASGEAKYGPGNF
-727 NSDIADLLTIDDSA
+727 TGTNYTAGKGKTGTWELTAGASSLSL
-741 KTATLTTQGITFLIK
+741 TAEANQVRITQ
-756 QEGSPT
+756 
-762 PLSQMKDYLSS
+762 
-773 SNSLRFYQGY
+773 
-783 SMEISVASGTIKAI
+783 MEISYIPSA
-797 KPDSYAKKA
+797 
-806 FTAKNISSTDFTV
+806 
-819 TDIDTVSMKNT
+819 
-830 TSSKISMK
+830 
-838 AVKQVQIFSLEFTL
+838 E
-852 GE
+852 

>member
-103 TFTGNGTVKITAT
+103 TFTGNGSIKITAT

-141 AASSDLNNLI
+141 AASSDASHLI
-151 KMRGKVTASLGK
+151 KMRGKVTASLGT

-179 SFNSADTA
+179 SYNNADTA
-187 ITNKSFTVGQTV
+187 ITNKAFTVGQTV

-207 SNSKDKNG
+207 STNG
-215 NQNERGLQISNWN
+215 GERGLQISNYN
-228 SEKRE
+228 SGS

-277 YVSGNPKEKGV
+277 YVSGTPSKGTGI

-305 YDPASPSDTLVTGK
+305 FDPASPSDTLVAGK

-344 VEADAKP
+344 VEADSEP

-360 YVGQK
+360 YVGDK
-365 VTLETTASGVKVT
+365 VTLVTTASGVKVT

-385 EEGIDLASLENGVL
+385 EEGSNLASLENGVL

-404 GTIKVKATY
+404 GAIKVKATY

-427 ATALALSKLSEL
+427 ATALTLSKLSEL
-439 KSMTSGKVKS
+439 KSMTTGKVKS

-454 GYTGTPRIDYGL
+454 GYTGTPRSDSGL

-481 YKVKPE
+481 YKVQPK

-504 SHFPNGSVTTYETR
+504 SHYLNESVTTYETK

-524 LTEADPSIVKPTA
+524 LTEADSSIVKPTA
-537 TELTSSSATF
+537 TELTSSSAAF
-547 TFGQDNISKA
+547 AFGQANISKA
-557 YKINQGVVISNTEDS
+557 YKINKGVVVSNTEDS
-572 SGNMTVKFTLGSNEY
+572 KGNMTVKFTLGSNEY

-592 SRDYEITKDP
+592 SRDYDITKDP
-602 FTKLTV
+602 FTKLKA
-608 GTVFNANVFAA
+608 GAVFNADVFAA
-619 ASNFFCPSNIEIIS
+619 ASNFFCPSNIQITGE
-633 QQEVLTMDKE
+633 QEVLTLDKKE
-643 KAEINIHG
+643 STINIHD
-651 NDKTLQLNA
+651 NNKTLQLNA
-660 TYTGG
+660 TYTGTNA
-665 SNTDPI
+665 SAI

-676 AESVATVDQNGLVTG
+676 VESVATVDQNGLVTG

-702 KSETLSVQAK
+702 KSETLKVQAK
-712 ITVVDENITKVKVSF
+712 ITVVDKNVTTVTIKSTDFGLSGVQKSIVDKTIKGLNFKISGPNTSGICNFKPNYFGIYKGNKIEISCNLGLINKVIFTCNANGTANGGPKNFTGTNYTAGEEETGIWELATGASSLSLTASEAQVQIT
-727 NSDIADLLTIDDSA
+727 
-741 KTATLTTQGITFLIK
+741 Q
-756 QEGSPT
+756 
-762 PLSQMKDYLSS
+762 
-773 SNSLRFYQGY
+773 
-783 SMEISVASGTIKAI
+783 MEISYIPSA
-797 KPDSYAKKA
+797 
-806 FTAKNISSTDFTV
+806 
-819 TDIDTVSMKNT
+819 
-830 TSSKISMK
+830 
-838 AVKQVQIFSLEFTL
+838 E
-852 GE
+852 

>member
-103 TFTGNGTVKITAT
+103 TFTGNGSIKITAT

-141 AASSDLNNLI
+141 AATSNANNLI
-151 KMRGKVTASLGK
+151 KMRGKVTASLGT
-163 SAYISDT
+163 SAYISDS

-179 SFNSADTA
+179 SFNNADTA

-207 SNSKDKNG
+207 SNKKDKNG
-215 NQNERGLQISNWN
+215 NQIERGLQISNYN
-228 SEKRE
+228 SGS
-233 RVSGTSAIVS
+233 RVNGTSAIVS
-243 TTEVEAMKPIELD
+243 TTEVEAMEPIELD
-256 EAGYKALT
+256 EAGFKALT

-277 YVSGNPKEKGV
+277 YVSGKPSKGTGV
-288 NVKFKL
+288 DVKFKL
-294 GNTDIVLRTDK
+294 GNTDITLRTDK
-305 YDPASPSDTLVTGK
+305 FDPAAPSDTLVTGK

-385 EEGIDLASLENGVL
+385 EEGSDLASLENGVL

-454 GYTGTPRIDYGL
+454 GYTGTPRIDSGL

-504 SHFPNGSVTTYETR
+504 QHYKQGDVTTYETR

-524 LTEADPSIVKPTA
+524 LTEADPSIIKPTA

-547 TFGQDNISKA
+547 TFGQANISKA
-557 YKINQGVVISNTEDS
+557 YKINQGVVVSNTEDS

-587 DLFMD
+587 ELFMD
-592 SRDYEITKDP
+592 SRDYDITKDP
-602 FTKLTV
+602 FTKLTA
-608 GTVFNANVFAA
+608 GAVFNADVFAA
-619 ASNFFCPSNIEIIS
+619 ASNFFCPSNIEITS
-633 QQEVLTMDKE
+633 QQEVLTLDKE
-643 KAEINIHG
+643 EGTINIHG
-651 NDKTLQLNA
+651 NNKTLQLNA
-660 TYTGG
+660 TYGG
-665 SNTDPI
+665 TNTAPI

-676 AESVATVDQNGLVTG
+676 VESVATVNQNSLVTG

-712 ITVVDENITKVKVSF
+712 ITVVDVNITKVTISASDLTEMETAGAVNQEVKGIKFEISNGIVNVANIRVYQGQTLKLTSNIGLMTKVVFTCTASG
-727 NSDIADLLTIDDSA
+727 DA
-741 KTATLTTQGITFLIK
+741 KYGPGCFTGTNYTAGEEQTGTWELAAGASSLTLTAFKKQVRITQ
-756 QEGSPT
+756 
-762 PLSQMKDYLSS
+762 
-773 SNSLRFYQGY
+773 
-783 SMEISVASGTIKAI
+783 MEISYIPSA
-797 KPDSYAKKA
+797 
-806 FTAKNISSTDFTV
+806 
-819 TDIDTVSMKNT
+819 
-830 TSSKISMK
+830 
-838 AVKQVQIFSLEFTL
+838 E
-852 GE
+852 

>member
-103 TFTGNGTVKITAT
+103 TFTGNGSVKITAT

-141 AASSDLNNLI
+141 AANSNANKLI
-151 KMRGKVTASLGK
+151 KMRGKVTASLGT
-163 SAYISDT
+163 SAYISDS

-179 SFNSADTA
+179 SFNNADTA

-207 SNSKDKNG
+207 STNG
-215 NQNERGLQISNWN
+215 GERGLQISNYN
-228 SEKRE
+228 REKKE
-233 RVSGTSAIVS
+233 RVNGTSAIVS
-243 TTEVEAMKPIELD
+243 TTEVEAMEPIELD
-256 EAGYKALT
+256 EAGFKALT

-277 YVSGNPKEKGV
+277 YVSGKPSKGTGV

-294 GNTDIVLRTDK
+294 GNTDIVLRTDS
-305 YDPASPSDTLVTGK
+305 YDPAVPSDTLVTGK

-481 YKVKPE
+481 YKVQPE
-487 QLTGIN
+487 QLTGIK

-504 SHFPNGSVTTYETR
+504 SHYANGSVTTYETK

-537 TELTSSSATF
+537 TELTSSSAAF
-547 TFGQDNISKA
+547 AFGQDNISKA

-572 SGNMTVKFTLGSNEY
+572 SGNMTVKFTLGSYEY

-592 SRDYEITKDP
+592 SRDYDITKDP
-602 FTKLTV
+602 FTKLTA
-608 GTVFNANVFAA
+608 GAVFNADVFAA
-619 ASNFFCPSNIEIIS
+619 ATNFFCPSNIEIVS
-633 QQEVLTMDKE
+633 QQEMLTMDKE

-660 TYTGG
+660 NYTGG

-702 KSETLSVQAK
+702 KSETLKAQAK
-712 ITVVDENITKVKVSF
+712 ITVVNENITTVTVSF
-727 NSDIADLLTIDDSA
+727 NSDIANLLTIDDSA
-741 KTATLTTQGITFLIK
+741 KTATFTTKGITFLIK
-756 QEGSPT
+756 QEDSPT
-762 PLSQMKDYLSS
+762 PISDVKKYLSK
-773 SNSLRFYQGY
+773 NSLRFYQGY

-797 KPDSYAKKA
+797 SPDSFSSKA
-806 FTAKNISSTDFTV
+806 FTKDSISSTDFTV
-819 TDIDTVSMKNT
+819 TDTDTVSMNNT
-830 TSSKISMK
+830 TSSKISMTAK
-838 AVKQVQIFSLEFTL
+838 SQVRIFSLEFTL

>member
-23 VSCGNENNPSQPSNN
+23 VSCGNESSQPSSN

-103 TFTGNGTVKITAT
+103 TFTGNGSIKITAT

-141 AASSDLNNLI
+141 AASSDASHLI
-151 KMRGKVTASLGK
+151 KMRGKVTASLGT

-179 SFNSADTA
+179 SYNNADTA
-187 ITNKSFTVGQTV
+187 ITNKAFTVGQTV

-207 SNSKDKNG
+207 STNG
-215 NQNERGLQISNWN
+215 GERGLQISNYN
-228 SEKRE
+228 SGS

-305 YDPASPSDTLVTGK
+305 YDPASPSDTLVAGK

-344 VEADAKP
+344 VEADSEP
-351 LEVSYTGNA
+351 LEVSHTGNA
-360 YVGQK
+360 YVGDK
-365 VTLETTASGVKVT
+365 VTLVTTASGVKVT

-385 EEGIDLASLENGVL
+385 EEGSNLASLENGVL

-404 GTIKVKATY
+404 GAIKVKATY

-427 ATALALSKLSEL
+427 ATALTLSKLSEL
-439 KSMTSGKVKS
+439 KSMTTGKVKS

-454 GYTGTPRIDYGL
+454 GYTGTPRSDSGL

-481 YKVKPE
+481 YKVQPE

-504 SHFPNGSVTTYETR
+504 QHYKQADVTTYETK

-524 LTEADPSIVKPTA
+524 LTEADSSIVKPTA
-537 TELTSSSATF
+537 TELTSSSAAF
-547 TFGQDNISKA
+547 AFGQANISKA
-557 YKINQGVVISNTEDS
+557 YKINQGVVTSNTKDS
-572 SGNMTVKFTLGSNEY
+572 KGNMTVKFTLGSNEY
-587 DLFMD
+587 ELFMD
-592 SRDYEITKDP
+592 SRDYDITKDP

-608 GTVFNANVFAA
+608 GAVFNADVFAA
-619 ASNFFCPSNIEIIS
+619 ASNFFCPSNIEITGE
-633 QQEVLTMDKE
+633 QEVLTLDKKE
-643 KAEINIHG
+643 GEINIHG

-660 TYTGG
+660 TYTGT
-665 SNTDPI
+665 NADPI

-691 VAVGETIITAK
+691 VAVGETTITAK

-727 NSDIADLLTIDDSA
+727 NSGIANLLTIDDST
-741 KTATLTTQGITFLIK
+741 KTATFTTQGITFLIK
-756 QEGSPT
+756 QAGSNT
-762 PLSQMKDYLSS
+762 PLSQMKNYLSR
-773 SNSLRFYQGY
+773 NSLRFYKDY

-806 FTAKNISSTDFTV
+806 FTAENISSKDFTV
-819 TDIDTVSMKNT
+819 TDTDTVSMKNT
-830 TSSKISMK
+830 TSSKISMT
-838 AVKQVQIFSLEFTL
+838 AVNQVQIYSLEFTL
-852 GE
+852 GD

>member
-23 VSCGNENNPSQPSNN
+23 VSCGNESSQPSSN

-103 TFTGNGTVKITAT
+103 TFTGNGSIKITAT

-141 AASSDLNNLI
+141 AASSDASHLI
-151 KMRGKVTASLGK
+151 KMRGKVTASLGT

-179 SFNSADTA
+179 SYNNADTA
-187 ITNKSFTVGQTV
+187 ITNKAFTVGQTV

-207 SNSKDKNG
+207 STNG
-215 NQNERGLQISNWN
+215 GERGLQISNYN
-228 SEKRE
+228 SGS

-305 YDPASPSDTLVTGK
+305 YDPASPSDTLVAGK

-344 VEADAKP
+344 VEADSEP

-360 YVGQK
+360 YVGDK
-365 VTLETTASGVKVT
+365 VTLVTTASGVKVT

-385 EEGIDLASLENGVL
+385 EEGSNLASLENGVL

-404 GTIKVKATY
+404 GAIKVKATY

-427 ATALALSKLSEL
+427 ATALTLSKLSEL
-439 KSMTSGKVKS
+439 KSMTTGKVKS

-454 GYTGTPRIDYGL
+454 GYTGTPRSDSGL

-481 YKVKPE
+481 YKVQPE

-504 SHFPNGSVTTYETR
+504 QHYKQADVTTYETK

-524 LTEADPSIVKPTA
+524 LTEADSSIVKPTA
-537 TELTSSSATF
+537 TELTSSSAAF
-547 TFGQDNISKA
+547 AFGQANISKA
-557 YKINQGVVISNTEDS
+557 YKINQGVVTSNTKDS
-572 SGNMTVKFTLGSNEY
+572 KGNMTVKFTLGSNEY
-587 DLFMD
+587 ELFMD
-592 SRDYEITKDP
+592 SRDYDITKDP
-602 FTKLTV
+602 FTELTV
-608 GTVFNANVFAA
+608 GAVFNTDVFAA
-619 ASNFFCPSNIEIIS
+619 ASNFFCPSNIEITGE
-633 QQEVLTMDKE
+633 QEVLTLDKKE
-643 KAEINIHG
+643 GEINIHG

-660 TYTGG
+660 TYTGT
-665 SNTDPI
+665 NADPI

-691 VAVGETIITAK
+691 VAVGETTITAK

-727 NSDIADLLTIDDSA
+727 NSGIDNLFIADDSA
-741 KTATLTTQGITFLIK
+741 KTATLTTQGITFLFK
-756 QEGSPT
+756 QGDSNILP
-762 PLSQMKDYLSS
+762 SQMKRYLS
-773 SNSLRFYQGY
+773 NGSLRFYQGY

-797 KPDSYAKKA
+797 SPISDTSKA
-806 FTAKNISSTDFTV
+806 FTADNISSDDFTV
-819 TDIDTVSMKNT
+819 TGNDTVSMKNT

-838 AVKQVQIFSLEFTL
+838 AVKQVKIFSLEFTL

>member
-1 MKKMKKSK
+1 MKKSK

-23 VSCGNENNPSQPSNN
+23 VSCGNQQQ
-38 PTTPSNNSQT
+38 PSNNSQT
-48 PSVKNSYTFDVN
+48 ASVKNPYTFDVN

-103 TFTGNGTVKITAT
+103 TFTGSGSIKITAT

-141 AASSDLNNLI
+141 AAKSDMNNLI
-151 KMRGKVTASLGK
+151 KMRGKVTASLGS
-163 SAYISDT
+163 SAYISDS

-179 SFNSADTA
+179 FFNSADTA

-207 SNSKDKNG
+207 STNKG
-215 NQNERGLQISNWN
+215 ERGLQIINRN
-228 SEKRE
+228 FEKKE
-233 RVSGTSAIVS
+233 RVNGTSAIVS
-243 TTEVEAMKPIELD
+243 TTKVEAMKPIELD
-256 EAGYKALT
+256 EAGFKALT

-277 YVSGNPKEKGV
+277 YVSGTPSKGEGKD
-288 NVKFKL
+288 VKFKL

-305 YDPASPSDTLVTGK
+305 FDPAAPSDTLVAGK

-344 VEADAKP
+344 VEADSKP
-351 LEVSYTGNA
+351 LEVSYTGDA
-360 YVGQK
+360 YVGEF
-365 VTLETTASGVKVT
+365 VNLVTTASGVKVT

-385 EEGIDLASLENGVL
+385 EEGSNLASLANGVL

-439 KSMTSGKVKS
+439 KSMDKGKKVKS

-454 GYTGTPRIDYGL
+454 GYTETPRSKSGL
-466 YDKVFIADGE
+466 FFYDKVFIADGE
-476 DYFIL
+476 DYYIL
-481 YKVKPE
+481 YKVLPE

-493 VGDLIEFTGDI
+493 VGDLIEFTGYIQNYEQPD
-504 SHFPNGSVTTYETR
+504 VTTYETTS
-518 NNVITK
+518 NVITK
-524 LTEADPSIVKPTA
+524 LTEADSSIVKPIVP
-537 TELTSSSATF
+537 ELTSSSAAF

-557 YKINQGVVISNTEDS
+557 YKINHGVVISNTKDS
-572 SGNMTVKFTLGSNEY
+572 KGNMIVKFTLGSIKYELFINSSDY
-587 DLFMD
+587 D
-592 SRDYEITKDP
+592 ITKDP
-602 FTKLTV
+602 YTKLKA
-608 GTVFNANVFAA
+608 GAVFNADVFAA
-619 ASNFFCPSNIEIIS
+619 ATNFFCPSNIEITGE
-633 QQEVLTMDKE
+633 QEVLTLDKKE
-643 KAEINIHG
+643 GEINIHG

-660 TYTGG
+660 NYAGG
-665 SNTDPI
+665 TNTDPI

-691 VAVGETIITAK
+691 LAVGEATITAK
-702 KSETLSVQAK
+702 KSETLYAKAK
-712 ITVVDENITKVKVSF
+712 ITVVDKNVTTVTIKSADFGLSGKQTSSVEKNIKGF
-727 NSDIADLLTIDDSA
+727 NFKISGPNN
-741 KTATLTTQGITFLIK
+741 QGICNFKTN
-756 QEGSPT
+756 P
-762 PLSQMKDYLSS
+762 DYVGIYKGNKIEIS
-773 SNSLRFYQGY
+773 SNVGLINKVIFTCITTNREKYYGPKNFTGTNYTAGEEKTGTWELAAGASSLTLAASEGQVQITQ
-783 SMEISVASGTIKAI
+783 MEISYIPSA
-797 KPDSYAKKA
+797 
-806 FTAKNISSTDFTV
+806 
-819 TDIDTVSMKNT
+819 
-830 TSSKISMK
+830 
-838 AVKQVQIFSLEFTL
+838 E
-852 GE
+852 

>member
-23 VSCGNENNPSQPSNN
+23 VSCGNESSQPSNN

-103 TFTGNGTVKITAT
+103 TFTGNGSVKITAT

-141 AASSDLNNLI
+141 AATSDANNLI
-151 KMRGKVTASLGK
+151 KMRGKVTASLGT
-163 SAYISDT
+163 SAYISDS

-179 SFNSADTA
+179 SFNNADTA

-207 SNSKDKNG
+207 STNG
-215 NQNERGLQISNWN
+215 GERGLQISNYN
-228 SEKRE
+228 REKKE
-233 RVSGTSAIVS
+233 RVNGTSAIVS
-243 TTEVEAMKPIELD
+243 TTEVEAMEPIELD
-256 EAGYKALT
+256 EAGFKALT

-277 YVSGNPKEKGV
+277 YVSGKPSKGTGV

-294 GNTDIVLRTDK
+294 GNTDIVLRTDS
-305 YDPASPSDTLVTGK
+305 YDPAVPSDTLVTGK

-344 VEADAKP
+344 VDADSEP
-351 LEVSYTGNA
+351 LEVSYTGDA
-360 YVGQK
+360 YVGEF
-365 VTLETTASGVKVT
+365 VNLVTTASGVKVT

-385 EEGIDLASLENGVL
+385 EEGSNLASLANGVL

-422 EVTIN
+422 EVTID
-427 ATALALSKLSEL
+427 ATVLTLSKLSEL
-439 KSMTSGKVKS
+439 KSMTEGKKVKS

-454 GYTGTPRIDYGL
+454 GYTETPRSKSGL

-476 DYFIL
+476 DYYIL
-481 YKVKPE
+481 YKVLPE

-493 VGDLIEFTGDI
+493 VGDLIEFTGYIKNFKQSD
-504 SHFPNGSVTTYETR
+504 VTTYETTS
-518 NNVITK
+518 NVITK
-524 LTEADPSIVKPTA
+524 LTEADSSIVKPTA
-537 TELTSSSATF
+537 TELTSSSAAF
-547 TFGQDNISKA
+547 TFGQTNISKA
-557 YKINQGVVISNTEDS
+557 FKINQGVVISNTKDS
-572 SGNMTVKFTLGSNEY
+572 SGNMIVKFTLGLNEY
-587 DLFMD
+587 ELFIN
-592 SRDYEITKDP
+592 SSDYDITKDS
-602 FTKLTV
+602 FTKLKA
-608 GTVFNANVFAA
+608 GAVFNADVFADA
-619 ASNFFCPSNIEIIS
+619 TNFFCPSNIQITGE
-633 QQEVLTMDKE
+633 QEVLTLDKE
-643 KAEINIHG
+643 KGEINIHG

-660 TYTGG
+660 TYAGG

-691 VAVGETIITAK
+691 VAVGETTITAK

-712 ITVVDENITKVKVSF
+712 ITVVDKNVTTVTIKTTDFDLTGVQKSSVDKTIKGLNFKISGSNNQGICNFNAKGYVGIYKGNKIEISSNLGLINKVIF
-727 NSDIADLLTIDDSA
+727 TCNANGTA
-741 KTATLTTQGITFLIK
+741 KGGPKNFTGTNYTAGEEETGIWELAAGASSLTLTASIAQVQITQ
-756 QEGSPT
+756 
-762 PLSQMKDYLSS
+762 
-773 SNSLRFYQGY
+773 
-783 SMEISVASGTIKAI
+783 MEIS
-797 KPDSYAKKA
+797 Y
-806 FTAKNISSTDFTV
+806 ISS
-819 TDIDTVSMKNT
+819 
-830 TSSKISMK
+830 
-838 AVKQVQIFSLEFTL
+838 AE
-852 GE
+852 

>member
-83 ASVVYSVDD
+83 ASVLYSVDD

-103 TFTGNGTVKITAT
+103 TFTGNGSVKITAT

-141 AASSDLNNLI
+141 AATSDANNLI

-179 SFNSADTA
+179 SFNNADTA
-187 ITNKSFTVGQTV
+187 ITNKAFTVGQTV

-207 SNSKDKNG
+207 STNG
-215 NQNERGLQISNWN
+215 GERGLQISNWN
-228 SEKRE
+228 SEKKE

-277 YVSGNPKEKGV
+277 YVSGKPSKGTGV

-294 GNTDIVLRTDK
+294 GNTDIVLRTDS
-305 YDPASPSDTLVTGK
+305 YDPAVPSDTLVTGK

-344 VEADAKP
+344 VDADSKP

-360 YVGQK
+360 YVGEI
-365 VTLETTASGVKVT
+365 VNLETTASGVKVT

-385 EEGIDLASLENGVL
+385 EEGSNLASLENGVL

-427 ATALALSKLSEL
+427 ATVLTLSKLSEL
-439 KSMTSGKVKS
+439 KSMTAGKVKS

-454 GYTGTPRIDYGL
+454 GYTGTPRSDSGL
-466 YDKVFIADGE
+466 YDKVFVADGE

-504 SHFPNGSVTTYETR
+504 QHNKQADVTTYETAH
-518 NNVITK
+518 NVITK
-524 LTEADPSIVKPTA
+524 LTEADSSIVKPTA
-537 TELTSSSATF
+537 TELTSSSASF
-547 TFGQDNISKA
+547 AFGQANISKA
-557 YKINQGVVISNTEDS
+557 YKINQGVVVSNTEDS
-572 SGNMTVKFTLGSNEY
+572 KGNMTVKFALGSNEY
-587 DLFMD
+587 ELFMD
-592 SRDYEITKDP
+592 NRDYDITKDP
-602 FTKLTV
+602 FTKLKA
-608 GTVFNANVFAA
+608 GAVFNADVFAA
-619 ASNFFCPSNIEIIS
+619 ATNFFCPSNIEITGE
-633 QQEVLTMDKE
+633 QEVLTLDKKE
-643 KAEINIHG
+643 GEINIRG

-660 TYTGG
+660 TYTG
-665 SNTDPI
+665 SNTAAI

-676 AESVATVDQNGLVTG
+676 VESVATVDQNGLVTG

-702 KSETLSVQAK
+702 KSETLYAQAK
-712 ITVVDENITKVKVSF
+712 ITVVDENLTKVTVSF
-727 NSDIADLLTIDDSA
+727 NSDIADLLTIDNSA

-756 QEGSPT
+756 QEDSPT
-762 PLSQMKDYLSS
+762 PLSQMKDYLSR
-773 SNSLRFYQGY
+773 NSLRFYKGY

-797 KPDSYAKKA
+797 RPDSYAKKA
-806 FTAKNISSTDFTV
+806 FTADNISSNDFTV
-819 TDIDTVSMKNT
+819 TDTDTVSMKNT
-830 TSSKISMK
+830 TSSKISMT
-838 AVKQVQIFSLEFTL
+838 AVSQVQIYSLEFTL
-852 GE
+852 GD

>member
-23 VSCGNENNPSQPSNN
+23 VSCGNESSQPSSN

-103 TFTGNGTVKITAT
+103 TFTGNGSVKITAT

-141 AASSDLNNLI
+141 AAKSDMNNLI

-179 SFNSADTA
+179 SFNDADTA

-207 SNSKDKNG
+207 STNG
-215 NQNERGLQISNWN
+215 GERGLQISNWN
-228 SEKRE
+228 SGS
-233 RVSGTSAIVS
+233 RVNGTSAIVS

-305 YDPASPSDTLVTGK
+305 YDPASPSDTLVAGK

-344 VEADAKP
+344 VEADSEP
-351 LEVSYTGNA
+351 LEVSYTGDA
-360 YVGQK
+360 YVGEF
-365 VTLETTASGVKVT
+365 VNLVTTASGVKVT

-385 EEGIDLASLENGVL
+385 EEGSNLASLANGVL

-427 ATALALSKLSEL
+427 ATVLTLSKLSEL
-439 KSMTSGKVKS
+439 KSMTEGKKVKS

-454 GYTGTPRIDYGL
+454 GYTETPRSKSGL

-476 DYFIL
+476 DYYIL
-481 YKVKPE
+481 YKVLPE

-493 VGDLIEFTGDI
+493 VGDLIEFTGYINNFKQSD
-504 SHFPNGSVTTYETR
+504 VTTYETTS
-518 NNVITK
+518 NVITK
-524 LTEADPSIVKPTA
+524 LTEADSSIVKPTA
-537 TELTSSSATF
+537 TELTSSSAAF
-547 TFGQDNISKA
+547 AFGQTNISKA
-557 YKINQGVVISNTEDS
+557 YKINQGVVISNTKDS
-572 SGNMTVKFTLGSNEY
+572 KGNMIVEFTLGLNEY
-587 DLFMD
+587 ELFIN
-592 SRDYEITKDP
+592 SSDYDITKDS
-602 FTKLTV
+602 FTKLIP
-608 GTVFNANVFAA
+608 GAVFNADVFAA
-619 ASNFFCPSNIEIIS
+619 ATNFFCPSNIEITG

-643 KAEINIHG
+643 EGTINIHG
-651 NDKTLQLNA
+651 NDKTLQLKA
-660 TYTGG
+660 TYAGG

-676 AESVATVDQNGLVTG
+676 AESVATVDQNGLVNG

-702 KSETLSVQAK
+702 KSETLKVQAK
-712 ITVVDENITKVKVSF
+712 ITVVDKNVTTVTIKTTDFDLTGVQKSSVDKTIKGLNFKISGPNNQGICNFKSNYFGIYKGNKIEISSNLGLINKVIF
-727 NSDIADLLTIDDSA
+727 TCNANGTA
-741 KTATLTTQGITFLIK
+741 KGGPKNFTGTNYTAGEEETGTWELAAGASSLTLTASGAQVQITQ
-756 QEGSPT
+756 
-762 PLSQMKDYLSS
+762 
-773 SNSLRFYQGY
+773 
-783 SMEISVASGTIKAI
+783 MEISYIPSA
-797 KPDSYAKKA
+797 
-806 FTAKNISSTDFTV
+806 
-819 TDIDTVSMKNT
+819 
-830 TSSKISMK
+830 
-838 AVKQVQIFSLEFTL
+838 E
-852 GE
+852 

>member
-103 TFTGNGTVKITAT
+103 TFTGNGSVKITAT

-141 AASSDLNNLI
+141 AATSDANNLI
-151 KMRGKVTASLGK
+151 KMRGKVTASLGT
-163 SAYISDT
+163 SAYISDS
-170 TGGAYIYNW
+170 TGGAYIYKW
-179 SFNSADTA
+179 SFNNADTA

-215 NQNERGLQISNWN
+215 NQNERGLQISNYN
-228 SEKRE
+228 SGS

-277 YVSGNPKEKGV
+277 YVSGKPSKLTGV

-294 GNTDIVLRTDK
+294 GNTDIVLRTDGS
-305 YDPASPSDTLVTGK
+305 DPAAPSDTLVAGK

-344 VEADAKP
+344 VEADSEP
-351 LEVSYTGNA
+351 LEVSYTGDA
-360 YVGQK
+360 YVGEF
-365 VTLETTASGVKVT
+365 VNLVTTASGVKVT

-385 EEGIDLASLENGVL
+385 EEGSNLASLANGVL

-427 ATALALSKLSEL
+427 ATNLTLSKLSEL
-439 KSMTSGKVKS
+439 KSMTEGKKVKS

-454 GYTGTPRIDYGL
+454 GHTGTPRSDSGL
-466 YDKVFIADGE
+466 YDKVFVADGE

-481 YKVKPE
+481 YKVLPE

-493 VGDLIEFTGDI
+493 VGDLIEFTGYIKNYKQSD
-504 SHFPNGSVTTYETR
+504 VTTYETVT
-518 NNVITK
+518 NVITK
-524 LTEADPSIVKPTA
+524 LTEADSSIVKPTA
-537 TELTSSSATF
+537 TELTSSSAAF
-547 TFGQDNISKA
+547 AFGQTNISKA
-557 YKINQGVVISNTEDS
+557 YKINQGVVVSNTKDS
-572 SGNMTVKFTLGSNEY
+572 KGNMTVKFTLGSNEY

-592 SRDYEITKDP
+592 SRDYDITKDP
-602 FTKLTV
+602 FTNLKV
-608 GTVFNANVFAA
+608 GAVFNADVFAA
-619 ASNFFCPSNIEIIS
+619 ATNFFCPSNIEITGE
-633 QQEVLTMDKE
+633 QEVLTIDKKE
-643 KAEINIHG
+643 GTINIHG

-660 TYTGG
+660 TYTGT
-665 SNTDPI
+665 NTGAI

-702 KSETLSVQAK
+702 KSETLYVEAK
-712 ITVVDENITKVKVSF
+712 ITVVDKNV
-727 NSDIADLLTIDDSA
+727 
-741 KTATLTTQGITFLIK
+741 TT
-756 QEGSPT
+756 
-762 PLSQMKDYLSS
+762 
-773 SNSLRFYQGY
+773 
-783 SMEISVASGTIKAI
+783 VTIK
-797 KPDSYAKKA
+797 
-806 FTAKNISSTDFTV
+806 STDFGLNG
-819 TDIDTVSMKNT
+819 KQE
-830 TSSKISMK
+830 SSVDKTINDLNFKISGSNTSGICDFREDHIRIFKGNKIEISTNLGLINKVIFTCTASGK
-838 AVKQVQIFSLEFTL
+838 AKYGPGNFTGSNYTAGEEETGIWELAAGASSLSLTAKENQVRITQMEIYYISSAK
-852 GE
+852 

>member
-1 MKKMKKSK
+1 MKKSK

-23 VSCGNENNPSQPSNN
+23 VSCGNESSQPSSN

-103 TFTGNGTVKITAT
+103 TFTGNGSIKITAT

-141 AASSDLNNLI
+141 AASSDASHLI
-151 KMRGKVTASLGK
+151 KMRGKVTASLGT

-179 SFNSADTA
+179 SYNNADTA
-187 ITNKSFTVGQTV
+187 ITNKAFTVGQTV

-207 SNSKDKNG
+207 STNG
-215 NQNERGLQISNWN
+215 GERGLQISNYN
-228 SEKRE
+228 SGS

-305 YDPASPSDTLVTGK
+305 YDPASPSDTLVAGK

-344 VEADAKP
+344 VEADSEP

-360 YVGQK
+360 YVGDK
-365 VTLETTASGVKVT
+365 VTLVTTASGVKVT

-385 EEGIDLASLENGVL
+385 EEGSNLASLENGVL

-404 GTIKVKATY
+404 GAIKVKATY

-427 ATALALSKLSEL
+427 ATALTLSKLSEL
-439 KSMTSGKVKS
+439 KSMTTGKVKS

-454 GYTGTPRIDYGL
+454 GYTGTPRSDSGL

-481 YKVKPE
+481 YKVQPE

-504 SHFPNGSVTTYETR
+504 QHYKQADVTTYETK

-524 LTEADPSIVKPTA
+524 LTEADSSIVKPTA
-537 TELTSSSATF
+537 TELTSSSAAF
-547 TFGQDNISKA
+547 AFGQANISKA
-557 YKINQGVVISNTEDS
+557 YKINQGVVTSNTKDS
-572 SGNMTVKFTLGSNEY
+572 KGNMTVKFTLGSNEY
-587 DLFMD
+587 ELFMD
-592 SRDYEITKDP
+592 SRDYDITKDP

-608 GTVFNANVFAA
+608 GAVFNADVFAA
-619 ASNFFCPSNIEIIS
+619 ASNFFCPSNIEITGE
-633 QQEVLTMDKE
+633 QEVLTLDKKE
-643 KAEINIHG
+643 GEINIHG

-660 TYTGG
+660 TYTGT
-665 SNTDPI
+665 NADPI

-691 VAVGETIITAK
+691 VAVGETTITAK

-727 NSDIADLLTIDDSA
+727 NSGIANLLTIDDST
-741 KTATLTTQGITFLIK
+741 KTATFTTQGITFLIK
-756 QEGSPT
+756 QGGSNT
-762 PLSQMKDYLSS
+762 PLSQMKNYLSR
-773 SNSLRFYQGY
+773 NSLRFYKDY

-806 FTAKNISSTDFTV
+806 FTAENISSKDFTV
-819 TDIDTVSMKNT
+819 TDTDTVSMKNT
-830 TSSKISMK
+830 TSSKISMT
-838 AVKQVQIFSLEFTL
+838 AVNQVQIYSLEFTL
-852 GE
+852 GD

>member
-23 VSCGNENNPSQPSNN
+23 VSCGNENNPSQPSSN

-103 TFTGNGTVKITAT
+103 TFTGNGSIKITAT

-141 AASSDLNNLI
+141 AASSDASHLI
-151 KMRGKVTASLGK
+151 KMRGKVTASLGT

-179 SFNSADTA
+179 SYNNADTA
-187 ITNKSFTVGQTV
+187 ITNKAFTVGQTV

-207 SNSKDKNG
+207 STNG
-215 NQNERGLQISNWN
+215 GERGLQISNYN
-228 SEKRE
+228 SGS

-305 YDPASPSDTLVTGK
+305 NDPASPSDTLVAGK

-344 VEADAKP
+344 VEADSEP

-360 YVGQK
+360 YVGDK
-365 VTLETTASGVKVT
+365 VTLVTTASGVKVT

-385 EEGIDLASLENGVL
+385 EEGSNLASLENGVL

-404 GTIKVKATY
+404 GAIKVKATY

-427 ATALALSKLSEL
+427 ATALTLSKLSEL
-439 KSMTSGKVKS
+439 KSMTTGKVKS

-454 GYTGTPRIDYGL
+454 GYTGTPRSDSGL

-481 YKVKPE
+481 YKVQPE

-504 SHFPNGSVTTYETR
+504 QHYKQADVTTYETK

-524 LTEADPSIVKPTA
+524 LTEADSSIVKPTA
-537 TELTSSSATF
+537 TELTSSSAAF
-547 TFGQDNISKA
+547 AFGQANISKA
-557 YKINQGVVISNTEDS
+557 YKINQGVVTSNTKDS
-572 SGNMTVKFTLGSNEY
+572 KGNMTVKFTLGSNEY
-587 DLFMD
+587 ELFMD
-592 SRDYEITKDP
+592 SRDYDITKDP

-608 GTVFNANVFAA
+608 GAVFNADVFAA
-619 ASNFFCPSNIEIIS
+619 ASNFFCPSNIEITGE
-633 QQEVLTMDKE
+633 QEVLTLDKKE
-643 KAEINIHG
+643 GEINIHG

-660 TYTGG
+660 TYTGTNAG
-665 SNTDPI
+665 AIT
-671 VWSSS
+671 WSSS

-691 VAVGETIITAK
+691 VAVGETTITAK

-727 NSDIADLLTIDDSA
+727 NSGIANLLTIDDST
-741 KTATLTTQGITFLIK
+741 KTATFTTQGITFLIK
-756 QEGSPT
+756 QGGSNT
-762 PLSQMKDYLSS
+762 PLSQMKNYLSK
-773 SNSLRFYQGY
+773 NSLHFYKDY

-806 FTAKNISSTDFTV
+806 FTAENISSKDFTV
-819 TDIDTVSMKNT
+819 TDTDTVSMKNT
-830 TSSKISMK
+830 TSSKISMT
-838 AVKQVQIFSLEFTL
+838 AVNQVQIYSLEFTL
-852 GE
+852 GD

>member
-103 TFTGNGTVKITAT
+103 TFTGNGSVKITAT

-141 AASSDLNNLI
+141 AATSDANNLI

-179 SFNSADTA
+179 SFNNADTA
-187 ITNKSFTVGQTV
+187 ITNKAFTVGQTV

-207 SNSKDKNG
+207 STNG
-215 NQNERGLQISNWN
+215 GERGLQISNWN
-228 SEKRE
+228 SEKKE

-256 EAGYKALT
+256 EAGFKALT
-264 YDKVGNLYTFEAE
+264 SDKVGNLYTFEAE
-277 YVSGNPKEKGV
+277 YVSGKPSKGTGV

-294 GNTDIVLRTDK
+294 GNTDIVLRTDS
-305 YDPASPSDTLVTGK
+305 YDPAVPSDTLVTGK

-344 VEADAKP
+344 VDADSKP

-360 YVGQK
+360 YVGEI
-365 VTLETTASGVKVT
+365 VNLETTASGVKVT

-385 EEGIDLASLENGVL
+385 EEGSNLASLENGVL

-427 ATALALSKLSEL
+427 ATALTLSKLSEL
-439 KSMTSGKVKS
+439 KSMTTGKVKS

-481 YKVKPE
+481 YKVQPE
-487 QLTGIN
+487 QLTGIK

-504 SHFPNGSVTTYETR
+504 SHYANGSVTTYETK

-537 TELTSSSATF
+537 TELTSSSAAF
-547 TFGQDNISKA
+547 AFGQDNISKA

-572 SGNMTVKFTLGSNEY
+572 SGNMTVKFTLGSYEY

-592 SRDYEITKDP
+592 SRDYDITKDP
-602 FTKLTV
+602 FTKLTA
-608 GTVFNANVFAA
+608 GAVFNADVFAA
-619 ASNFFCPSNIEIIS
+619 ATNFFCPSNIEIVS
-633 QQEVLTMDKE
+633 QQEMLTMDKE

-702 KSETLSVQAK
+702 KSETLKAQAK
-712 ITVVDENITKVKVSF
+712 ITVVNENITTVTVSF
-727 NSDIADLLTIDDSA
+727 NSDIANLLTIDDSA

-756 QEGSPT
+756 QEGSNT
-762 PLSQMKDYLSS
+762 PLSQMKDYLSR
-773 SNSLRFYQGY
+773 NSLRFYKGY

-806 FTAKNISSTDFTV
+806 FTADNISSNDFTV

-838 AVKQVQIFSLEFTL
+838 AENQVQIFSIEFTL

>member
-23 VSCGNENNPSQPSNN
+23 VSCGNESSQPSSN

-103 TFTGNGTVKITAT
+103 TFTGNGSVKITAT

-135 TIAEAK
+135 TIAGAK
-141 AASSDLNNLI
+141 AATSDMNNLI

-163 SAYISDT
+163 SAYISDS

-207 SNSKDKNG
+207 SNNG
-215 NQNERGLQISNWN
+215 GERGLQISNWN
-228 SEKRE
+228 SEKKE
-233 RVSGTSAIVS
+233 RVNGTSAIVS

-277 YVSGNPKEKGV
+277 YVSGKPSKGTGV
-288 NVKFKL
+288 DVKFKL

-305 YDPASPSDTLVTGK
+305 YDPASPSDTLVAGK
-319 KYKITAPLSW
+319 TYKITAPLSW

-344 VEADAKP
+344 VEADSKP
-351 LEVSYTGNA
+351 LEVSYTGDA
-360 YVGQK
+360 YVGEF
-365 VTLETTASGVKVT
+365 VNLVTTASGVKVT

-385 EEGIDLASLENGVL
+385 EEGSNLASLANGVL

-427 ATALALSKLSEL
+427 ATSLTLSKLSEL
-439 KSMTSGKVKS
+439 KSMTEGKKVKS

-454 GYTGTPRIDYGL
+454 GYTGTPRSDTGL
-466 YDKVFIADGE
+466 YDKVFVADGE

-481 YKVKPE
+481 YKVLPE
-487 QLTGIN
+487 QLTEIN
-493 VGDLIEFTGDI
+493 VGDLIEFTGYIKNYKQSD
-504 SHFPNGSVTTYETR
+504 VTTYETVT
-518 NNVITK
+518 NVITK
-524 LTEADPSIVKPTA
+524 LTEADSSIVKPTA
-537 TELTSSSATF
+537 TELTSTSAAF
-547 TFGQDNISKA
+547 AFGQANISKA
-557 YKINQGVVISNTEDS
+557 YKINQGVVVSNTEDS
-572 SGNMTVKFTLGSNEY
+572 KGNMTVKFTLGSNEY

-592 SRDYEITKDP
+592 SRDYDITKDP
-602 FTKLTV
+602 FTKLTA
-608 GTVFNANVFAA
+608 GAVFNANVFAA
-619 ASNFFCPSNIEIIS
+619 ATNFFCPSNIEITGK
-633 QQEVLTMDKE
+633 QEVLIMDKKE
-643 KAEINIHG
+643 GTINIHG

-660 TYTGG
+660 TYAGG
-665 SNTDPI
+665 TNTDPI

-676 AESVATVDQNGLVTG
+676 AEGVATVDQNGLVTG

-702 KSETLSVQAK
+702 KSETLYAQAK
-712 ITVVDENITKVKVSF
+712 ITVVDKNVTTVTISYSDLTETAAGAVNQEVKGIKIEISTGIVSTDNFRVYKGQTLKLTSNIGLMTKVVF
-727 NSDIADLLTIDDSA
+727 TCTANGEA
-741 KTATLTTQGITFLIK
+741 KYGPGNFEGTNYTAGKEKTGTWELAAGASSLTLTASKQQVRITQ
-756 QEGSPT
+756 
-762 PLSQMKDYLSS
+762 
-773 SNSLRFYQGY
+773 
-783 SMEISVASGTIKAI
+783 MEISYIPSA
-797 KPDSYAKKA
+797 
-806 FTAKNISSTDFTV
+806 
-819 TDIDTVSMKNT
+819 
-830 TSSKISMK
+830 
-838 AVKQVQIFSLEFTL
+838 E
-852 GE
+852 

>member
-48 PSVKNSYTFDVN
+48 PSVKSSYTFDVN

-103 TFTGNGTVKITAT
+103 TFTGNGSVKITAT
-116 YKGETIEKTVEV
+116 YKGETIEKTIEV

-141 AASSDLNNLI
+141 AATSDANNLI
-151 KMRGKVTASLGK
+151 KMRGKVTASLGT
-163 SAYISDT
+163 SAYISDS

-179 SFNSADTA
+179 SFNNADTA

-207 SNSKDKNG
+207 STNKG
-215 NQNERGLQISNWN
+215 ERGLQISNFN
-228 SEKRE
+228 SGS

-305 YDPASPSDTLVTGK
+305 YDPASPSDTLVAGK

-360 YVGQK
+360 YVGK
-365 VTLETTASGVKVT
+365 EVTLVTTASGVKVT

-385 EEGIDLASLENGVL
+385 EEGSDLASLENDVL

-454 GYTGTPRIDYGL
+454 GHTGTPRSDYGL
-466 YDKVFIADGE
+466 YDKVFVADGE

-481 YKVKPE
+481 YKVQPE
-487 QLTGIN
+487 QLTGIK

-504 SHFPNGSVTTYETR
+504 SHYANGSVTTYETK

-524 LTEADPSIVKPTA
+524 LTEADSSIVKPTA
-537 TELTSSSATF
+537 TELTSTSAAF
-547 TFGQDNISKA
+547 AFGQANISKA
-557 YKINQGVVISNTEDS
+557 FKINQGVVVSNTEDS

-602 FTKLTV
+602 FTKLTA
-608 GTVFNANVFAA
+608 GAVFNANVFAA
-619 ASNFFCPSNIEIIS
+619 ATNFFCPSNIEITS
-633 QQEVLTMDKE
+633 QQEVFTMDKE

-671 VWSSS
+671 VC
-676 AESVATVDQNGLVTG
+676 LP
-691 VAVGETIITAK
+691 
-702 KSETLSVQAK
+702 VQ
-712 ITVVDENITKVKVSF
+712 KV
-727 NSDIADLLTIDDSA
+727 LLQS
-741 KTATLTTQGITFLIK
+741 IK
-756 QEGSPT
+756 
-762 PLSQMKDYLSS
+762 M
-773 SNSLRFYQGY
+773 
-783 SMEISVASGTIKAI
+783 V
-797 KPDSYAKKA
+797 
-806 FTAKNISSTDFTV
+806 
-819 TDIDTVSMKNT
+819 
-830 TSSKISMK
+830 
-838 AVKQVQIFSLEFTL
+838 
-852 GE
+852 

>member
-83 ASVVYSVDD
+83 TSVVYSVDD

-141 AASSDLNNLI
+141 AASSNANKLI
-151 KMRGKVTASLGK
+151 KMRGKVTASLGT
-163 SAYISDT
+163 SAYISDS

-179 SFNSADTA
+179 SFNNADTA

-207 SNSKDKNG
+207 SNKKDKNG
-215 NQNERGLQISNWN
+215 NQIERGLQISNYN
-228 SEKRE
+228 SGS
-233 RVSGTSAIVS
+233 RVNGTSAIVS
-243 TTEVEAMKPIELD
+243 TTEVEAMEPIELD
-256 EAGYKALT
+256 EAGFKALT

-277 YVSGNPKEKGV
+277 YVSGKPSKLTGV
-288 NVKFKL
+288 DVKFKL
-294 GNTDIVLRTDK
+294 GNTDITLRTDK
-305 YDPASPSDTLVTGK
+305 FDPAAPSDTLVTGK

-385 EEGIDLASLENGVL
+385 EEGSNLASLENSVL

-439 KSMTSGKVKS
+439 KSMNSGKVVKS

-454 GYTGTPRIDYGL
+454 GYTGTPRIDSGL

-487 QLTGIN
+487 QLNGIN

-504 SHFPNGSVTTYETR
+504 QHYKQGDVTTYETK

-524 LTEADPSIVKPTA
+524 LTEADSSIVKPTA
-537 TELTSSSATF
+537 TELTSSSAAF
-547 TFGQDNISKA
+547 TFGQANISKA

-572 SGNMTVKFTLGSNEY
+572 NGNMTVKFTLGSNEY
-587 DLFMD
+587 ELFMD
-592 SRDYEITKDP
+592 SRDYDITKDP
-602 FTKLTV
+602 FTKLTA
-608 GTVFNANVFAA
+608 GAVFNADVFAA
-619 ASNFFCPSNIEIIS
+619 ASNFFCPSNIEITS
-633 QQEVLTMDKE
+633 QQEVLTLDKE
-643 KAEINIHG
+643 EGTINIHG

-660 TYTGG
+660 TYGG
-665 SNTDPI
+665 TNTAPI

-676 AESVATVDQNGLVTG
+676 VESVATVNQNGLVTG

-702 KSETLSVQAK
+702 KSETLKVQAK
-712 ITVVDENITKVKVSF
+712 ITVVDGNITKVTISASDLTEMETAGAVNQEVKGIKFEISNGIVNIDNVANIRVYKGQTLKLTSNIGLMTKVVFTCTASG
-727 NSDIADLLTIDDSA
+727 DA
-741 KTATLTTQGITFLIK
+741 KYGPGCFKGTNYTAGEEETGTWELAAGASSLTLTAYKKQVRITQ
-756 QEGSPT
+756 
-762 PLSQMKDYLSS
+762 
-773 SNSLRFYQGY
+773 
-783 SMEISVASGTIKAI
+783 MEISYIPSA
-797 KPDSYAKKA
+797 
-806 FTAKNISSTDFTV
+806 
-819 TDIDTVSMKNT
+819 
-830 TSSKISMK
+830 
-838 AVKQVQIFSLEFTL
+838 E
-852 GE
+852 

>member
-23 VSCGNENNPSQPSNN
+23 VSCGNESSQPSSN

-103 TFTGNGTVKITAT
+103 TFTGNGSIKITAT

-141 AASSDLNNLI
+141 AAKSDMNNLI
-151 KMRGKVTASLGK
+151 KMRGKVTASLGT

-179 SFNSADTA
+179 SYNNADTA
-187 ITNKSFTVGQTV
+187 ITNKAFTVGQTV

-207 SNSKDKNG
+207 STNG
-215 NQNERGLQISNWN
+215 GERGLQISNYN

-233 RVSGTSAIVS
+233 RVNGTSAIVS

-294 GNTDIVLRTDK
+294 GNTNIVLRTDK
-305 YDPASPSDTLVTGK
+305 YDPASPSDTLVAGK

-344 VEADAKP
+344 VEADSEP
-351 LEVSYTGNA
+351 LEVSYTGDA
-360 YVGQK
+360 YVGEF
-365 VTLETTASGVKVT
+365 VNLVTTASGVKVT

-385 EEGIDLASLENGVL
+385 EEGSNLASLANGVL

-413 VKDGKTLTA
+413 VKNGKTLTA

-427 ATALALSKLSEL
+427 ATVLTLSKLSEL
-439 KSMTSGKVKS
+439 KSMTEGKKVKS

-454 GYTGTPRIDYGL
+454 GYTETPRSKSGL

-476 DYFIL
+476 DYYIL
-481 YKVKPE
+481 YKVLPE

-493 VGDLIEFTGDI
+493 VGDLIEFTGYINNFKQSD
-504 SHFPNGSVTTYETR
+504 VTTYETTS
-518 NNVITK
+518 NVITK
-524 LTEADPSIVKPTA
+524 LTEADSSIVKPTA
-537 TELTSSSATF
+537 TELTSSSAAF
-547 TFGQDNISKA
+547 AFGQTNISKA
-557 YKINQGVVISNTEDS
+557 YKINQGVVISNTKDS
-572 SGNMTVKFTLGSNEY
+572 KGNMIVEFTLGLNEY
-587 DLFMD
+587 ELFIN
-592 SRDYEITKDP
+592 SSDYDITKDS
-602 FTKLTV
+602 FTKLIP
-608 GTVFNANVFAA
+608 GAVFNADVFAA
-619 ASNFFCPSNIEIIS
+619 ATNFFCPSNIEITG

-643 KAEINIHG
+643 EGTINIHG
-651 NDKTLQLNA
+651 NDKTLQLKA
-660 TYTGG
+660 TYAGG

-702 KSETLSVQAK
+702 KSETLKVQAK
-712 ITVVDENITKVKVSF
+712 ITVVDKNVTTVTIKTTDFDLTGVQKSSVDKTIKGLNFKISGPNNQGICNFKSNYFGIYKDNKIEISSNLGLINKVIF
-727 NSDIADLLTIDDSA
+727 TCNANGTA
-741 KTATLTTQGITFLIK
+741 KGGPKNFTGTNYTAGEEETGTWELAAGASSLTLTASEAQVQITQ
-756 QEGSPT
+756 
-762 PLSQMKDYLSS
+762 
-773 SNSLRFYQGY
+773 
-783 SMEISVASGTIKAI
+783 MEISYIQSA
-797 KPDSYAKKA
+797 
-806 FTAKNISSTDFTV
+806 
-819 TDIDTVSMKNT
+819 
-830 TSSKISMK
+830 
-838 AVKQVQIFSLEFTL
+838 E
-852 GE
+852 

>member
-103 TFTGNGTVKITAT
+103 TFTGNGSVKITAT

-141 AASSDLNNLI
+141 AATSDANNLI
-151 KMRGKVTASLGK
+151 KMRGKVTASLGT
-163 SAYISDT
+163 SAYISDS

-179 SFNSADTA
+179 SFNNADTA

-207 SNSKDKNG
+207 SNKKDKNG
-215 NQNERGLQISNWN
+215 NQIERGLQISNYN
-228 SEKRE
+228 SGS

-277 YVSGNPKEKGV
+277 YVSGKPSKGTGV
-288 NVKFKL
+288 DVKFKL

-305 YDPASPSDTLVTGK
+305 FDPAAPSDTLVTGK

-329 FNGAQFAYAS
+329 FNGSQFAYAS

-360 YVGQK
+360 YVGK
-365 VTLETTASGVKVT
+365 EVTLVTTASGVKVT

-385 EEGIDLASLENGVL
+385 EEGSDLASLKNDVL

-454 GYTGTPRIDYGL
+454 GYTGTPRIDSGL
-466 YDKVFIADGE
+466 YDKVFVADGE

-504 SHFPNGSVTTYETR
+504 QHYKQGDVTTYETK

-524 LTEADPSIVKPTA
+524 LTEADSSIVKPTA
-537 TELTSSSATF
+537 TELTSTSAAF
-547 TFGQDNISKA
+547 AFGQANISKA
-557 YKINQGVVISNTEDS
+557 YKINQGVVVSNTEDS

-592 SRDYEITKDP
+592 SRDYDITKDP
-602 FTKLTV
+602 FTKLTA
-608 GTVFNANVFAA
+608 GAVFNADVFAA
-619 ASNFFCPSNIEIIS
+619 ASNFFCPSNIKITS
-633 QQEVLTMDKE
+633 QQEVFTMDKE

-660 TYTGG
+660 TYHG

-691 VAVGETIITAK
+691 CAVGEAIITAK
-702 KSETLSVQAK
+702 KSETLKVQAK
-712 ITVVDENITKVKVSF
+712 ITVVDVNITKVTVAF
-727 NSDIADLLTIDDSA
+727 NSEIADLLTIDDSA

-756 QEGSPT
+756 QEGSNT
-762 PLSQMKDYLSS
+762 PLSQMKDYLSR
-773 SNSLRFYQGY
+773 NSLRFYKGY

-806 FTAKNISSTDFTV
+806 FTADNITSDDFTV

-838 AVKQVQIFSLEFTL
+838 AENQVQIFSLEFTL

>member
-23 VSCGNENNPSQPSNN
+23 VSCGNESSQPSSN

-103 TFTGNGTVKITAT
+103 TFTGNGSIKITAT

-141 AASSDLNNLI
+141 AASSDASHLI
-151 KMRGKVTASLGK
+151 KMRGKVTASLGT

-179 SFNSADTA
+179 SYNNADTA
-187 ITNKSFTVGQTV
+187 ITNKAFTVGQTV

-207 SNSKDKNG
+207 STNG
-215 NQNERGLQISNWN
+215 GERGLQISNYN
-228 SEKRE
+228 SGS

-305 YDPASPSDTLVTGK
+305 YDPASPSDTLMAGK

-344 VEADAKP
+344 VEADSEP

-360 YVGQK
+360 YVGDK
-365 VTLETTASGVKVT
+365 VTLVTTASGVKVT

-385 EEGIDLASLENGVL
+385 EEGSNLASLENGVL

-404 GTIKVKATY
+404 GAIKVKATY

-427 ATALALSKLSEL
+427 ATALTLSKLSEL
-439 KSMTSGKVKS
+439 KSMTTGKVKS

-454 GYTGTPRIDYGL
+454 GYTGTPRSDSGL

-481 YKVKPE
+481 YKVQPE

-504 SHFPNGSVTTYETR
+504 QHYKQADVTTYETK

-524 LTEADPSIVKPTA
+524 LTEADSSIVKPTA
-537 TELTSSSATF
+537 TELTSSSAAF
-547 TFGQDNISKA
+547 AFGQANISKA
-557 YKINQGVVISNTEDS
+557 YKINQGVVTSNTKDS
-572 SGNMTVKFTLGSNEY
+572 KGNMTVKFTLGSNEY
-587 DLFMD
+587 ELFMD
-592 SRDYEITKDP
+592 SRDYGITKDP
-602 FTKLTV
+602 FTKLTA
-608 GTVFNANVFAA
+608 GAVFNANVFAA
-619 ASNFFCPSNIEIIS
+619 ASNFFCPSNIEITGE
-633 QQEVLTMDKE
+633 QEVLTLDKKE
-643 KAEINIHG
+643 GEINIHG

-660 TYTGG
+660 TYTGT
-665 SNTDPI
+665 NADPI

-691 VAVGETIITAK
+691 VAVGETTITAK

-727 NSDIADLLTIDDSA
+727 NSGIADLLTIDDST
-741 KTATLTTQGITFLIK
+741 KTATFTTQGITFLIK
-756 QEGSPT
+756 QEGSNT
-762 PLSQMKDYLSS
+762 PLSQMKNYLSG
-773 SNSLRFYQGY
+773 NSLRFYKDY

-797 KPDSYAKKA
+797 RPDSYAKKA
-806 FTAKNISSTDFTV
+806 FTAENISSKDFTV
-819 TDIDTVSMKNT
+819 TDTDTVSMKNT
-830 TSSKISMK
+830 TSSKISMI
-838 AVKQVQIFSLEFTL
+838 AVNQVQIYSLEFTL
-852 GE
+852 GD

>member
-103 TFTGNGTVKITAT
+103 TFTGNGSVKITAT

-141 AASSDLNNLI
+141 AANSNANKLI
-151 KMRGKVTASLGK
+151 KMRGKVTASLGT
-163 SAYISDT
+163 SAYISDS

-187 ITNKSFTVGQTV
+187 ITNTSFTVGQTV

-215 NQNERGLQISNWN
+215 NQNERGLQISNYN
-228 SEKRE
+228 SGS

-277 YVSGNPKEKGV
+277 YVSGKPSKGTGV

-305 YDPASPSDTLVTGK
+305 FDPAAPSDTLVAGK

-344 VEADAKP
+344 VDADAKP
-351 LEVSYTGNA
+351 LEVSYTGDA
-360 YVGQK
+360 YVGK
-365 VTLETTASGVKVT
+365 EVTLVTTANGVKVT

-385 EEGIDLASLENGVL
+385 EEGSDLASLENDVL

-427 ATALALSKLSEL
+427 ATSLTLSKLSEL
-439 KSMTSGKVKS
+439 KSMTEGKKVKS

-454 GYTGTPRIDYGL
+454 GHTGTPRSDSGL
-466 YDKVFIADGE
+466 YDKVFVADGE

-481 YKVKPE
+481 YKVQPE
-487 QLTGIN
+487 QLTGIK

-504 SHFPNGSVTTYETR
+504 SHYANGSVTTYETK

-524 LTEADPSIVKPTA
+524 LTEADSSIVKPTA
-537 TELTSSSATF
+537 TELTSSSAAF
-547 TFGQDNISKA
+547 AFGQANISKA
-557 YKINQGVVISNTEDS
+557 YKINQGVVVSNTKDS

-602 FTKLTV
+602 FTKLTA
-608 GTVFNANVFAA
+608 GAVFNANVFAA
-619 ASNFFCPSNIEIIS
+619 ATNFFCPSNIEITGE
-633 QQEVLTMDKE
+633 QEVLTLDKKE
-643 KAEINIHG
+643 GTINIHG

-660 TYTGG
+660 TYGG
-665 SNTDPI
+665 TNTAPI

-676 AESVATVDQNGLVTG
+676 VESVATVDQNGLVTG

-712 ITVVDENITKVKVSF
+712 ITVVDENITKVTISASDLTEMETAGAVNQEVKGIKFEISNGIVNVANIRVYKGQTLKLTSNIGLMTKVVF
-727 NSDIADLLTIDDSA
+727 TCIASGDA
-741 KTATLTTQGITFLIK
+741 KYGPGCFTGTNYTAGEGETGTWELAAGASSLTLTAYKKQVRITQ
-756 QEGSPT
+756 
-762 PLSQMKDYLSS
+762 
-773 SNSLRFYQGY
+773 
-783 SMEISVASGTIKAI
+783 MEISYIPSA
-797 KPDSYAKKA
+797 
-806 FTAKNISSTDFTV
+806 
-819 TDIDTVSMKNT
+819 
-830 TSSKISMK
+830 
-838 AVKQVQIFSLEFTL
+838 E
-852 GE
+852 

>member
-23 VSCGNENNPSQPSNN
+23 VSCGNKSSQPSSN

-103 TFTGNGTVKITAT
+103 TFTGNGSIKITAT

-141 AASSDLNNLI
+141 AASSDASHLI
-151 KMRGKVTASLGK
+151 KMRGKVTASLGT

-179 SFNSADTA
+179 SYNNADTA
-187 ITNKSFTVGQTV
+187 ITNKAFTVGQTV

-207 SNSKDKNG
+207 STNG
-215 NQNERGLQISNWN
+215 GERGLQISNYN
-228 SEKRE
+228 SGS

-305 YDPASPSDTLVTGK
+305 YDPASPSDTLVAGK

-344 VEADAKP
+344 VEADSEP

-360 YVGQK
+360 YVGDK
-365 VTLETTASGVKVT
+365 VTLVTTASGVKVT

-385 EEGIDLASLENGVL
+385 EEGSNLASLENGVL

-404 GTIKVKATY
+404 GAIKVKATY

-427 ATALALSKLSEL
+427 ATALTLSKLSEL
-439 KSMTSGKVKS
+439 KSMTTGKVKS

-454 GYTGTPRIDYGL
+454 GYTGTPRSDSGL
-466 YDKVFIADGE
+466 YDKVFVADGE

-481 YKVKPE
+481 YKVQPE

-504 SHFPNGSVTTYETR
+504 QHYKQADVTTYETK

-524 LTEADPSIVKPTA
+524 LTEADSSIVKPTA
-537 TELTSSSATF
+537 TELTSSSAAF
-547 TFGQDNISKA
+547 AFGQANISKA
-557 YKINQGVVISNTEDS
+557 YKINQGVVTSNTKDS
-572 SGNMTVKFTLGSNEY
+572 KGNMTVKFTLGSNEY
-587 DLFMD
+587 ELFMD
-592 SRDYEITKDP
+592 SRDYDITKDP
-602 FTKLTV
+602 FTILTV
-608 GTVFNANVFAA
+608 GAVFNADVFAA
-619 ASNFFCPSNIEIIS
+619 ASNFFCPSNIEITGE
-633 QQEVLTMDKE
+633 QEVLTLDKKE
-643 KAEINIHG
+643 GEINIHG

-660 TYTGG
+660 TYTGT
-665 SNTDPI
+665 NADPI

-691 VAVGETIITAK
+691 VTVGETTITAK

-727 NSDIADLLTIDDSA
+727 NSGIANLLTIDDST
-741 KTATLTTQGITFLIK
+741 KTATFTTQGITFLIK
-756 QEGSPT
+756 QGGSNT
-762 PLSQMKDYLSS
+762 PLSQMKNYLSK
-773 SNSLRFYQGY
+773 NSLRFYKDY

-806 FTAKNISSTDFTV
+806 FTAENISSKDFTV
-819 TDIDTVSMKNT
+819 TDTDTVSMKNT
-830 TSSKISMK
+830 TSSKISMT
-838 AVKQVQIFSLEFTL
+838 AVNQVQIYSLEFTL
-852 GE
+852 GD

>member
-141 AASSDLNNLI
+141 AATSDANNLI
-151 KMRGKVTASLGK
+151 KMRGKVTASLGT

-179 SFNSADTA
+179 SFNNADTA

-207 SNSKDKNG
+207 SNNG
-215 NQNERGLQISNWN
+215 GERGLQISNWN
-228 SEKRE
+228 SEKKE
-233 RVSGTSAIVS
+233 RVNGTSAIVS
-243 TTEVEAMKPIELD
+243 TTEVEAMEPIELD
-256 EAGYKALT
+256 EAGFKALT

-305 YDPASPSDTLVTGK
+305 YDPASPSDTLVAGK

-360 YVGQK
+360 YVGK
-365 VTLETTASGVKVT
+365 EVTLVTTANGVKVT

-385 EEGIDLASLENGVL
+385 EEGSDLASLENDVL

-439 KSMTSGKVKS
+439 KSMASGKVKS

-454 GYTGTPRIDYGL
+454 GHTGTPRSDYGL
-466 YDKVFIADGE
+466 YDKVFVADGE

-481 YKVKPE
+481 YKVQPE
-487 QLTGIN
+487 QLTGIK

-504 SHFPNGSVTTYETR
+504 SHYANGSVTTYETK

-524 LTEADPSIVKPTA
+524 LTEADSSIVKPTA
-537 TELTSSSATF
+537 TELTSTSAAF
-547 TFGQDNISKA
+547 AFGQTNISKA
-557 YKINQGVVISNTEDS
+557 YKINQGVVVSNTEDS

-592 SRDYEITKDP
+592 SRDYDITKDP

-608 GTVFNANVFAA
+608 GAVFNANVFAA
-619 ASNFFCPSNIEIIS
+619 ATNFFCPSNIEITS

-643 KAEINIHG
+643 KGEINIHG

-665 SNTDPI
+665 SNTNPI

-702 KSETLSVQAK
+702 KSETLKVQAK
-712 ITVVDENITKVKVSF
+712 ITVVDVNITKVTVAF
-727 NSDIADLLTIDDSA
+727 NSEIADLLTIDDSA

-756 QEGSPT
+756 QEGSNT
-762 PLSQMKDYLSS
+762 PLSQMKDYLSK
-773 SNSLRFYQGY
+773 NSLRFYKGY

-806 FTAKNISSTDFTV
+806 FTADNISSDDFTV

-838 AVKQVQIFSLEFTL
+838 AENQVQIFSLEFTL

>member
-103 TFTGNGTVKITAT
+103 TFTGNGSIKITAT

-141 AASSDLNNLI
+141 AAKSDLNNLI

-207 SNSKDKNG
+207 STNG
-215 NQNERGLQISNWN
+215 GERGLQISNWN
-228 SEKRE
+228 SEKKE

-256 EAGYKALT
+256 EAGFKALT

-277 YVSGNPKEKGV
+277 YVSGKPSKGTGV

-294 GNTDIVLRTDK
+294 GNTDIVLRTDS
-305 YDPASPSDTLVTGK
+305 YDPAVPSDTLVTGK

-344 VEADAKP
+344 VEADSEP
-351 LEVSYTGNA
+351 LEVTYTGNA
-360 YVGQK
+360 YVGEI
-365 VTLETTASGVKVT
+365 VNLETTASGVKVT

-385 EEGIDLASLENGVL
+385 EEGSNLASLENGVL

-427 ATALALSKLSEL
+427 ATALTLSKLSEL
-439 KSMTSGKVKS
+439 KSMTTGKVKS

-454 GYTGTPRIDYGL
+454 GYTGTPRSDSGL

-481 YKVKPE
+481 YKVQPE

-504 SHFPNGSVTTYETR
+504 QHYKQGDVTTYETAH
-518 NNVITK
+518 NVITK
-524 LTEADPSIVKPTA
+524 LTEADSSIVKPTA
-537 TELTSSSATF
+537 TELTSSSAAF
-547 TFGQDNISKA
+547 AFGQANISKA
-557 YKINQGVVISNTEDS
+557 YKINQGVVVSNTEDS
-572 SGNMTVKFTLGSNEY
+572 KGNMTVKFTLGLNEY

-592 SRDYEITKDP
+592 SRDYDITKDP
-602 FTKLTV
+602 FTKLKA
-608 GTVFNANVFAA
+608 GAVFNADVFAA
-619 ASNFFCPSNIEIIS
+619 ATNFFCPSNIEITGE
-633 QQEVLTMDKE
+633 QEVLTLDKKE
-643 KAEINIHG
+643 GEINIRG

-660 TYTGG
+660 TYTG
-665 SNTDPI
+665 SNTAAI
-671 VWSSS
+671 VWSTS

-691 VAVGETIITAK
+691 VAVGETTITAK
-702 KSETLSVQAK
+702 KSETLYVEAK
-712 ITVVDENITKVKVSF
+712 ITVVDENLTKVTVSF
-727 NSDIADLLTIDDSA
+727 NSDIADLLTIDNSA

-756 QEGSPT
+756 QEDSPT
-762 PLSQMKDYLSS
+762 PLSQMKDYLSR
-773 SNSLRFYQGY
+773 NSLRFYKGY

-806 FTAKNISSTDFTV
+806 FTADNISSNDFTV

-830 TSSKISMK
+830 TSSKISMT
-838 AVKQVQIFSLEFTL
+838 AVSQVQIYSLEFTL
-852 GE
+852 GD

>member
-23 VSCGNENNPSQPSNN
+23 VSCGNQQQ
-38 PTTPSNNSQT
+38 PSNNSQT
-48 PSVKNSYTFDVN
+48 ASVKNPYTFDVN

-103 TFTGNGTVKITAT
+103 TFTGNGSVKITAT

-141 AASSDLNNLI
+141 AAKSDMNNLI

-163 SAYISDT
+163 SAYISDS

-179 SFNSADTA
+179 YFNNADTA

-207 SNSKDKNG
+207 STNG
-215 NQNERGLQISNWN
+215 GERGLQISNFN
-228 SEKRE
+228 LEKKE

-277 YVSGNPKEKGV
+277 YVSRKPSKGSGE
-288 NVKFKL
+288 NVLFKL
-294 GNTDIVLRTDK
+294 GNTTITLRTDK
-305 YDPASPSDTLVTGK
+305 LDPATPSDTLVTGK

-344 VEADAKP
+344 VDADAKP

-360 YVGQK
+360 YVGEF
-365 VTLETTASGVKVT
+365 VNLVTTASGVKVT

-385 EEGIDLASLENGVL
+385 EEGSNLASLANGVL

-427 ATALALSKLSEL
+427 ATVLTLSKLSEL
-439 KSMTSGKVKS
+439 KSMTEGKRVKS

-454 GYTGTPRIDYGL
+454 GHTGTPRSDSGL
-466 YDKVFIADGE
+466 YDKVFVADGE

-481 YKVKPE
+481 IRVLPE
-487 QLTGIN
+487 QLAGIN
-493 VGDLIEFTGDI
+493 VGDLIEFTGYIQHYKSGD
-504 SHFPNGSVTTYETR
+504 VTTYETIT
-518 NNVITK
+518 NVITK
-524 LTEADPSIVKPTA
+524 LTEADSSIVKPTA
-537 TELTSSSATF
+537 TELTSSSAAF
-547 TFGQDNISKA
+547 TFGQANISKA
-557 YKINQGVVISNTEDS
+557 YKINQGVVVSNTKDS
-572 SGNMTVKFTLGSNEY
+572 KGNMTVKFTLGLNEY

-592 SRDYEITKDP
+592 SRDYDITKDP

-619 ASNFFCPSNIEIIS
+619 ASNFFCPSNIEITGE
-633 QQEVLTMDKE
+633 QEVLTLDKKE
-643 KAEINIHG
+643 GEINIHG

-660 TYTGG
+660 TYAGG
-665 SNTDPI
+665 SNTAPI

-691 VAVGETIITAK
+691 VAVGETTITAK
-702 KSETLSVQAK
+702 KSETLYAKAK
-712 ITVVDENITKVKVSF
+712 ITVVDKNVTTVTISYSDLTQTAAGAVNQEVKGIKIEISTGIVSADSFRVYKGETLKLTSNIGLMTKVVFTCTASGE
-727 NSDIADLLTIDDSA
+727 A
-741 KTATLTTQGITFLIK
+741 KYGPGNFTGNNNYTAGKEETGTWELAAGASSLTLTASKNQVRITQ
-756 QEGSPT
+756 
-762 PLSQMKDYLSS
+762 
-773 SNSLRFYQGY
+773 
-783 SMEISVASGTIKAI
+783 MEIS
-797 KPDSYAKKA
+797 Y
-806 FTAKNISSTDFTV
+806 ISS
-819 TDIDTVSMKNT
+819 
-830 TSSKISMK
+830 
-838 AVKQVQIFSLEFTL
+838 AE
-852 GE
+852 